1 MARSTKNME
10 LVPQEVLN
18 ELMAL
23 DAQLDKTK
31 SNLLEILKPVVDI
44 NNELQKSA
52 TNYKALTDLINKHNQ
67 VESKAIAELEKH
79 RETIKQMKILQDK
92 LISSQSRQA
101 KEIEMLRSILEE
113 RKKYNDEIQKSVTAK
128 QKESEES
135 AKSADGI
142 KQEGIAYKEMASAAN
157 KIIGLRSENISSL
170 IKEQAALSS
179 VRSELSK
186 LNKIENEGKELT
198 EEQAARKRELVNSE
212 KEHKQIISG
221 LNQVIQND
229 IKLNQAASGSMNEMA
244 QTLSKARIAYRN
256 LTEEERNSP
265 FGQELLKSI
274 QKTDAKVKEFDASI
288 GNHQRNVGNYA
299 GGFNTLQYSVQQV
312 ARELPS
318 LTISLGQFFLAISNN
333 IPILSDEIIKAK
345 NANAALRA
353 EGKKGIPVWKQL
365 ISSVFSWQ
373 TALVVGITV
382 ITAYGKEITDFFKS
396 LAGAKQTLVDA
407 SDVSRA
413 FGENIAKD
421 TIELDIL
428 IDKLKNTTKG
438 TEDYNNARIKIID
451 KYGDYLKGQKDEI
464 RNLEDLDAAYKMLT
478 QSIIQNSIQKGLQEA
493 NSRMIEEYNKG
504 MEEALD
510 GVLEKF
516 EKKYGK
522 EEGAEKFMTFKIG
535 LTSDDQEL
543 RDAAEKIYK
552 EFETTT
558 VYNTFLGS
566 TQISVLESAYTG
578 LTKINKKLKETQKTI
593 SVMEASYQK
602 AYGADTVKGADSL
615 FTKQQN
621 LRKEAEL
628 LPESTEEEIKL
639 KNRRLK
645 QIDDEIKRL
654 RELGIETDKQA
665 KTREKD
671 EKKINDYVAKLREKE
686 INAYNQMLSL
696 KEKEGS
702 EVNKRI
708 VQDERFSYE
717 ERIDALNKY
726 SEALKASVKT
736 NADAQIE
743 KLIRETTIGLGKDP
757 DNEKDRAEV
766 AQKVSNQVLLIRQKE
781 ALEIEKITEQ
791 SAKTQLQIEED
802 RVKKILKSIQ
812 EEAEARAMDV
822 SGKESREY
830 DYLAKDFKKGL
841 MSEEVYQAKRT
852 DISNKYALIRF
863 DEEQKMLEQQLN
875 TFGLQEE
882 EKKDIQKRLADNRL
896 EYERFVM
903 DQEIAAEEE
912 LAEKKKQ
919 LLQDVFNFG
928 NQLIQ
933 QRFANQ
939 QKALEEEAEV
949 NNEWSEEEKE
959 RIDRLEES
967 GAISKEQADARKE
980 AIDQQAEKRAEII
993 EQKKKDTRKKQAM
1006 YERALALADI
1016 AKELAIAIFKIKA
1029 QIAVLLSNPVTA
1041 AYAAVASAQIP
1052 WVIASGA
1059 AQTAMIMATPI
1070 PEYAEGTPDHPGGL
1084 AIVGDGG
1091 KSEMIISNG
1100 RIFKT
1105 PSSDTLLNLPEHSM
1119 VLPDFN
1125 MAMEEMKI
1133 LKAPR
1138 ENRDSIGIEKL
1149 SEQFKESNKS
1159 LHELVRRSIIESKN
1173 SRYTR
1178 ELNNV
1183 HSIKRR

>member
-1 MARSTKNME
+1 ME

-23 DAQLDKTK
+23 DVQLDKTK

-52 TNYKALTDLINKHNQ
+52 TNYKTLTDLINKQNQ
-67 VESKAIAELEKH
+67 VEAKAIAELEKH
-79 RETIKQMKILQDK
+79 RDTIKQIKILQDK
-92 LISSQSRQA
+92 LSSYQSQQT
-101 KEIEMLRSILEE
+101 KDIEMLRSAIEE
-113 RKKYNDEIQKSVTAK
+113 RKKYNDEIQKSVIAK
-128 QKESEES
+128 QKEFEES
-135 AKSADGI
+135 TKSADGI

-157 KIIGLRSENISSL
+157 KIIGLRSQNISSL

-179 VRSELSK
+179 VKAELSK
-186 LNKIENEGKELT
+186 LNRIEKEGKELT
-198 EEQAARKRELVNSE
+198 EEQVARKRELINSE

-244 QTLSKARIAYRN
+244 QSLSKARIAYRN

-274 QKTDAKVKEFDASI
+274 QKTDSKIKEFDASI

-318 LTISLGQFFLAISNN
+318 LTMSLSQFFLAISNN

-353 EGKKGIPVWKQL
+353 EGKKGVPVWKQL

-382 ITAYGKEITDFFKS
+382 ITAYGKEISNFFKS
-396 LAGAKQTLVDA
+396 LFGAKQALIE
-407 SDVSRA
+407 VSEVQRI

-421 TIELDIL
+421 TIELDIM

-438 TEDYNNARIKIID
+438 TEDYNKARMKIID

-464 RNLEDLDAAYKMLT
+464 RNLEDLDAAYKILT

-493 NSRMIEEYNKG
+493 NSKMIEEYNKG
-504 MEEALD
+504 MESALD
-510 GVLEKF
+510 GVLEEF
-516 EKKYGK
+516 ENKYGK
-522 EEGAEKFMTFKIG
+522 EKGAEKFMTFKIG
-535 LTSDDQEL
+535 ITSDDKEL
-543 RDAAEKIYK
+543 REAAEEIYR
-552 EFETTT
+552 EFNERTIGART
-558 VYNTFLGS
+558 NELS
-566 TQISVLESAYTG
+566 KAWLNISKTNE
-578 LTKINKKLKETQKTI
+578 KLKETQKTI
-593 SVMEASYQK
+593 SIMEDSYRK
-602 AYGADTVKGADSL
+602 VFGTDTVKKSDSL
-615 FTKQQN
+615 LGKQQA

-628 LPESTEEEIKL
+628 LPESTEEELKL

-654 RELGIETDKQA
+654 KELGIETDKQA
-665 KTREKD
+665 KS
-671 EKKINDYVAKLREKE
+671 REKE
-686 INAYNQMLSL
+686 ERKIHDYIIKLQERERNAYNQMLSL

-702 EVNKRI
+702 EANKRI

-717 ERIDALNKY
+717 ERIEALNKY

-736 NADAQIE
+736 NAYAQIE

-802 RVKKILKSIQ
+802 RVKKMLKSVQ
-812 EEAEARAMDV
+812 EEADARSRAI
-822 SGKESREY
+822 SGKESAEY
-830 DYLAKDFKKGL
+830 DYLAKDYKKGL
-841 MSEEVYQAKRT
+841 MSEEVYQSKKKA
-852 DISNKYALIRF
+852 ISDKYALIRF

-875 TFGLQEE
+875 TFGLKEE
-882 EKKDIQKRLADNRL
+882 EKNDIERRLADNRL
-896 EYERFVM
+896 EYEKWVNE
-903 DQEIAAEEE
+903 QEIAAAEA
-912 LAEKKKQ
+912 LAEKKKE
-919 LLQDVFNFG
+919 LLKDVFNFG
-928 NQLIQ
+928 QQLIEQRFQNQL
-933 QRFANQ
+933 N
-939 QKALEEEAEV
+939 ALEEESEA
-949 NNEWSEEEKE
+949 NDEWSEREKE
-959 RIDRLEES
+959 RIDRLEEA
-967 GAISKEQADARKE
+967 GAISKEQADARK
-980 AIDQQAEKRAEII
+980 AVVDDQAAAREDQIENKRKEIL
-993 EQKKKDTRKKQAM
+993 RKQAI
-1006 YERALALADI
+1006 YEKAM
-1016 AKELAIAIFKIKA
+1016 AIA
-1029 QIAVLLSNPVTA
+1029 QIAWNTAQAIMAAWTNPFTA
-1041 AYAAVASAQIP
+1041 P
-1052 WVIASGA
+1052 
-1059 AQTAMIMATPI
+1059 AMIPLIIAAGAVQSATVLATPI
-1070 PEYAEGTPDHPGGL
+1070 PEYAQGTEDHPGGL

-1091 KSEMIISNG
+1091 KSEMIIAG
-1100 RIFKT
+1100 GKVFRT
-1105 PSSDTLLNLPEHSM
+1105 PSTDTLVDLPPHSV

-1125 MAMEEMKI
+1125 AEMNT
-1133 LKAPR
+1133 LKAPDIHMSDR
-1138 ENRDSIGIEKL
+1138 AISFEEL
-1149 SEQFKESNKS
+1149 SALLKEGNQKTDT
-1159 LHELVRRSIIESKN
+1159 LLKMFRQNIKNEL
-1173 SRYTR
+1173 YAR
-1178 ELNNV
+1178 ELNKVNR
-1183 HSIKRR
+1183 ITR

>member
-1 MARSTKNME
+1 ME

-52 TNYKALTDLINKHNQ
+52 TNYRTLTDLVNKQNQ
-67 VESKAIAELEKH
+67 VEAKAIAELEKH
-79 RETIKQMKILQDK
+79 RDTIKQIKILQDK
-92 LISSQSRQA
+92 LISSQSQQT
-101 KEIEMLRSILEE
+101 KDIEILRSTIEE
-113 RKKYNDEIQKSVTAK
+113 RKKYNDEIQKSVIAK
-128 QKESEES
+128 QKEFEES
-135 AKSADGI
+135 TKSADGI
-142 KQEGIAYKEMASAAN
+142 KQEGIAYKEMAAAAN
-157 KIIGLRSENISSL
+157 KIIGLRSQNISSL

-179 VRSELSK
+179 VKTELSK
-186 LNKIENEGKELT
+186 LNRIENEGKELT
-198 EEQAARKRELVNSE
+198 EEQVARKRELINSE

-244 QTLSKARIAYRN
+244 QSLSKARIAYRN

-274 QKTDAKVKEFDASI
+274 QKTDSKVKEFDASI

-318 LTISLGQFFLAISNN
+318 LTISLEQFFLAISNN

-382 ITAYGKEITDFFKS
+382 ITAYGKEISNFFKS
-396 LAGAKQTLVDA
+396 LFGAKQTLIEV
-407 SDVSRA
+407 SDVSRL

-421 TIELDIL
+421 TIELDVM

-438 TEDYNNARIKIID
+438 TEDYNKARMKIID

-464 RNLEDLDAAYKMLT
+464 RNLEDLDTAYKILT
-478 QSIIQNSIQKGLQEA
+478 QSIIKNSIQKGLQDA
-493 NSRMIEEYNKG
+493 NSKMIEEYNKG
-504 MEEALD
+504 MESALD

-516 EKKYGK
+516 ESKYGK
-522 EEGAEKFMTFKIG
+522 EEGGEKFMTFKIG
-535 LTSDDQEL
+535 LTSDDKEL
-543 RDAAEKIYK
+543 RDAAEEIYR
-552 EFETTT
+552 EFNERTIGARTNELS
-558 VYNTFLGS
+558 NTWIG
-566 TQISVLESAYTG
+566 IN
-578 LTKINKKLKETQKTI
+578 KINEKLKETQKTI
-593 SVMEASYQK
+593 SIMENSYHK
-602 AYGADTVKGADSL
+602 IYGTDTVKEIDSL
-615 FTKQQN
+615 IKKQQD
-621 LRKEAEL
+621 LKKEAEL

-639 KNRRLK
+639 KNQRLK

-654 RELGIETDKQA
+654 KDLGIETDKQA
-665 KTREKD
+665 KSREKE
-671 EKKINDYVAKLREKE
+671 EKKINDYVIKLQEKE
-686 INAYNQMLSL
+686 RNAYNQMLSL

-822 SGKESREY
+822 SGKELREY

-903 DQEIAAEEE
+903 DQEIAAEEK

-939 QKALEEEAEV
+939 QKALEEEAEA

>member
-23 DAQLDKTK
+23 DVQLDKTK

-52 TNYKALTDLINKHNQ
+52 TNYKTLTDLINKQNQ
-67 VESKAIAELEKH
+67 VEAKAIAELEKH
-79 RETIKQMKILQDK
+79 REIIKQMKILQDK
-92 LISSQSRQA
+92 LISSQSQQA

-113 RKKYNDEIQKSVTAK
+113 RKKYNDEIQKSVIAK
-128 QKESEES
+128 QKEFEES
-135 AKSADGI
+135 TKSADGI

-157 KIIGLRSENISSL
+157 KIIGLRSQNISSL

-179 VRSELSK
+179 VKAELSK
-186 LNKIENEGKELT
+186 LNRIENEGKELT
-198 EEQAARKRELVNSE
+198 EEQVARKRELINSE

-244 QTLSKARIAYRN
+244 QSLSKARIAYRN

-274 QKTDAKVKEFDASI
+274 QKTDSKIKEFDASI

-318 LTISLGQFFLAISNN
+318 LTMSLSQFFLAISNN

-382 ITAYGKEITDFFKS
+382 ITAYGKEISNFFKS
-396 LAGAKQTLVDA
+396 LFGAKQALIE
-407 SDVSRA
+407 VSEVQRI

-421 TIELDIL
+421 TIELDVM

-438 TEDYNNARIKIID
+438 TEDYNKARMKIID

-464 RNLEDLDAAYKMLT
+464 RNLEDLDAAYKILT

-493 NSRMIEEYNKG
+493 NSKMIEEYNKG
-504 MEEALD
+504 MESALD
-510 GVLEKF
+510 GVLEEF
-516 EKKYGK
+516 ENKYGK
-522 EEGAEKFMTFKIG
+522 GKGAEKFMTFKIG
-535 LTSDDQEL
+535 ITSDDKEL
-543 RDAAEKIYK
+543 REAAEEIYR
-552 EFETTT
+552 EFNERTIGART
-558 VYNTFLGS
+558 NELS
-566 TQISVLESAYTG
+566 KAWLNISKTNE
-578 LTKINKKLKETQKTI
+578 KLKETQKTI
-593 SVMEASYQK
+593 SIMENSYRK
-602 AYGADTVKGADSL
+602 VFGTDTVKKSDSL
-615 FTKQQN
+615 LGKQQA

-628 LPESTEEEIKL
+628 LPESTEEELKL
-639 KNRRLK
+639 KNKRLK

-654 RELGIETDKQA
+654 KELGIETDKQA
-665 KTREKD
+665 KS
-671 EKKINDYVAKLREKE
+671 REKE
-686 INAYNQMLSL
+686 ERKIHDYIIKLQERERNAYNQMLSL

-702 EVNKRI
+702 EANKRI

-717 ERIDALNKY
+717 ERIEALNKY

-736 NADAQIE
+736 NAYAQIE

-802 RVKKILKSIQ
+802 RVKKMLKSIQ
-812 EEAEARAMDV
+812 EEADARSRAI
-822 SGKESREY
+822 SGKESTEY
-830 DYLAKDFKKGL
+830 DYLAKDYKKGL
-841 MSEEVYQAKRT
+841 MSEEVYQSKKKA
-852 DISNKYALIRF
+852 ISDKYALIRF

-875 TFGLQEE
+875 TFGLKEE
-882 EKKDIQKRLADNRL
+882 EKNDIERRLADNRL
-896 EYERFVM
+896 EYEKWVNE
-903 DQEIAAEEE
+903 QEIAAAEA
-912 LAEKKKQ
+912 LAEKKKE

-928 NQLIQ
+928 QQLIEQRFQNQL
-933 QRFANQ
+933 N
-939 QKALEEEAEV
+939 ALEEESEA
-949 NNEWSEEEKE
+949 NDEWSEREKE
-959 RIDRLEES
+959 RIDRLEEA
-967 GAISKEQADARKE
+967 GAISKEQADARK
-980 AIDQQAEKRAEII
+980 AVVDDQAAARENELENKRAEI
-993 EQKKKDTRKKQAM
+993 RKKQAVF
-1006 YERALALADI
+1006 EKAIAVADI
-1016 AKELAIAIFKIKA
+1016 MRELASAIFKIQA
-1029 QIAVLLSNPVTA
+1029 EAAAAAAIPFVGAALAAAALS
-1041 AYAAVASAQIP
+1041 QIP
-1052 WVIASGA
+1052 WI
-1059 AQTAMIMATPI
+1059 TAMAGVQAATVLATPI
-1070 PEYAEGTPDHPGGL
+1070 PEYAQGTEDHPGGL

-1091 KSEMIISNG
+1091 KSEMIIAG
-1100 RIFKT
+1100 GKVFRT
-1105 PSSDTLLNLPEHSM
+1105 PSTDTLVDLPPHSV

-1125 MAMEEMKI
+1125 AGMNT
-1133 LKAPR
+1133 LKAPDIHMSDR
-1138 ENRDSIGIEKL
+1138 AISFEEL
-1149 SEQFKESNKS
+1149 SALLKEGNQKTDT
-1159 LHELVRRSIIESKN
+1159 LLKMFRQNIKNEL
-1173 SRYTR
+1173 YAR
-1178 ELNNV
+1178 ELNKVNR
-1183 HSIKRR
+1183 ITR

>member
-23 DAQLDKTK
+23 DVQLDKTK

-52 TNYKALTDLINKHNQ
+52 TNYKTLTDLINKQNQ
-67 VESKAIAELEKH
+67 VEAKAIAELEKH
-79 RETIKQMKILQDK
+79 REIIKQMKILQDK
-92 LISSQSRQA
+92 LISSQSQQA

-113 RKKYNDEIQKSVTAK
+113 RKKYNDEIQKSVIAK
-128 QKESEES
+128 QKEFEES
-135 AKSADGI
+135 TKSADGI

-157 KIIGLRSENISSL
+157 KIIGLRSQNISSL

-179 VRSELSK
+179 VKAELSK
-186 LNKIENEGKELT
+186 LNRIENEGKELT
-198 EEQAARKRELVNSE
+198 EEQVARKRELINSE

-244 QTLSKARIAYRN
+244 QSLSKARIAYRN

-274 QKTDAKVKEFDASI
+274 QKTDSKIKEFDASI

-318 LTISLGQFFLAISNN
+318 LTMSLSQFFLAISNN

-382 ITAYGKEITDFFKS
+382 ITAYGKEISNFFKS
-396 LAGAKQTLVDA
+396 LFGAKQALIE
-407 SDVSRA
+407 VSEVQRI

-421 TIELDIL
+421 TIELDVM

-438 TEDYNNARIKIID
+438 TEDYNKARMKIID

-464 RNLEDLDAAYKMLT
+464 RNLEDLDAAYKILT

-493 NSRMIEEYNKG
+493 NSKMIEEYNKG
-504 MEEALD
+504 MESALD

-516 EKKYGK
+516 ENKYGK
-522 EEGAEKFMTFKIG
+522 GKGAEKFMTFKIG
-535 LTSDDQEL
+535 ITSDDKEL
-543 RDAAEKIYK
+543 REAAEEIYR
-552 EFETTT
+552 EFNERTIGART
-558 VYNTFLGS
+558 NELS
-566 TQISVLESAYTG
+566 KAWLNISKTNE
-578 LTKINKKLKETQKTI
+578 KLKETQKTI
-593 SVMEASYQK
+593 SIMENSYRK
-602 AYGADTVKGADSL
+602 VFGTDTVKKSDSL
-615 FTKQQN
+615 LGKQQD

-628 LPESTEEEIKL
+628 LPESTEEELKL
-639 KNRRLK
+639 KNKRLK

-654 RELGIETDKQA
+654 KELGIETDKQA
-665 KTREKD
+665 KS
-671 EKKINDYVAKLREKE
+671 REKE
-686 INAYNQMLSL
+686 ERKIHDYIIKLQERERNAYNQMLSL

-702 EVNKRI
+702 EANKRI

-717 ERIDALNKY
+717 ERIEALNKY

-736 NADAQIE
+736 NAYAQIE

-757 DNEKDRAEV
+757 DNEKDRSEV

-802 RVKKILKSIQ
+802 RVKKMLKSVQ
-812 EEAEARAMDV
+812 EEADARSRAI
-822 SGKESREY
+822 SGKESTEY
-830 DYLAKDFKKGL
+830 DYLAKDYKKGL
-841 MSEEVYQAKRT
+841 MSEEVYQSKKKA
-852 DISNKYALIRF
+852 ISDKYALIRF

-875 TFGLQEE
+875 TFGLKEE
-882 EKKDIQKRLADNRL
+882 EKNDIERRLADNRL
-896 EYERFVM
+896 EYEKWVNE
-903 DQEIAAEEE
+903 QEIAAAEA
-912 LAEKKKQ
+912 LAEKKKE
-919 LLQDVFNFG
+919 LLKDVFNFG
-928 NQLIQ
+928 QQLIEQRFQNQL
-933 QRFANQ
+933 N
-939 QKALEEEAEV
+939 ALEEESEA
-949 NNEWSEEEKE
+949 NDEWSEREKE
-959 RIDRLEES
+959 RIDRLEEA
-967 GAISKEQADARKE
+967 GAISKEQADARK
-980 AIDQQAEKRAEII
+980 AVVDDQAAARENELENKRAEI
-993 EQKKKDTRKKQAM
+993 RKKQAVF
-1006 YERALALADI
+1006 EKAIAVADI
-1016 AKELAIAIFKIKA
+1016 MRELASAIFKIQA
-1029 QIAVLLSNPVTA
+1029 EAAAAAAIPFVGAALAAAALS
-1041 AYAAVASAQIP
+1041 QIP
-1052 WVIASGA
+1052 WI
-1059 AQTAMIMATPI
+1059 TAMAGVQAATVLATPI
-1070 PEYAEGTPDHPGGL
+1070 PEYAQGTEDHPGGL

-1091 KSEMIISNG
+1091 KSEMIIAG
-1100 RIFKT
+1100 GKVFRT
-1105 PSSDTLLNLPEHSM
+1105 PSTDTLVDLPPHSV

-1125 MAMEEMKI
+1125 AGMNT
-1133 LKAPR
+1133 LKAPDIHMSDR
-1138 ENRDSIGIEKL
+1138 AISFEEL
-1149 SEQFKESNKS
+1149 SALLKEGNQKTDT
-1159 LHELVRRSIIESKN
+1159 LLKMFRQNIKNEL
-1173 SRYTR
+1173 YAR
-1178 ELNNV
+1178 ELNKVNR
-1183 HSIKRR
+1183 ITR

>member
-1 MARSTKNME
+1 ME

-23 DAQLDKTK
+23 DVQLDKTK

-52 TNYKALTDLINKHNQ
+52 TNYKTLTDLINKQNQ
-67 VESKAIAELEKH
+67 VEAKAIAELEKH
-79 RETIKQMKILQDK
+79 RDTIKQIKILQDK
-92 LISSQSRQA
+92 LSSYQSQQT
-101 KEIEMLRSILEE
+101 KDIEMLRSAIEE
-113 RKKYNDEIQKSVTAK
+113 RKKYNDEIQKSVIAK
-128 QKESEES
+128 QKEFEES
-135 AKSADGI
+135 TKSADGI

-157 KIIGLRSENISSL
+157 KIIGLRSQNISSL

-179 VRSELSK
+179 VKAELSK
-186 LNKIENEGKELT
+186 LNRIEKEGKELT
-198 EEQAARKRELVNSE
+198 EEQVARKRELINSE

-244 QTLSKARIAYRN
+244 QSLSKARIAYRN

-274 QKTDAKVKEFDASI
+274 QKTDSKIKEFDASI

-318 LTISLGQFFLAISNN
+318 LTMSLSQFFLAISNN

-353 EGKKGIPVWKQL
+353 EGKKGVPVWEQL

-382 ITAYGKEITDFFKS
+382 ITAYGKEITNFFKS
-396 LAGAKQTLVDA
+396 LFGAKQALIE
-407 SDVSRA
+407 VSEVQRI

-421 TIELDIL
+421 TIELDIM

-438 TEDYNNARIKIID
+438 TEDYNKARMKIID

-464 RNLEDLDAAYKMLT
+464 RNLEDLDAAYKILT

-493 NSRMIEEYNKG
+493 NSKMIEEYNKG
-504 MEEALD
+504 MESALD
-510 GVLEKF
+510 GVLEEF
-516 EKKYGK
+516 ENKYGK
-522 EEGAEKFMTFKIG
+522 EKGAEKFMTFKIG
-535 LTSDDQEL
+535 ITSDDKEL
-543 RDAAEKIYK
+543 REAAEEIYR
-552 EFETTT
+552 EFNERTIGART
-558 VYNTFLGS
+558 NELS
-566 TQISVLESAYTG
+566 KAWLNISKTNE
-578 LTKINKKLKETQKTI
+578 KLKETQKTI
-593 SVMEASYQK
+593 SIMEDSYRK
-602 AYGADTVKGADSL
+602 VFGTDTVKKSDSL
-615 FTKQQN
+615 LGKQQA

-628 LPESTEEEIKL
+628 LPESTEEELKL

-654 RELGIETDKQA
+654 KELGIETDKQA
-665 KTREKD
+665 KS
-671 EKKINDYVAKLREKE
+671 REKE
-686 INAYNQMLSL
+686 ERKIHDYIIKLQERERNAYNQMLSL

-702 EVNKRI
+702 EANKRI

-717 ERIDALNKY
+717 ERIEALNKY

-736 NADAQIE
+736 NAYAQIE

-802 RVKKILKSIQ
+802 RVKKMLKSVQ
-812 EEAEARAMDV
+812 EEADARSRAI
-822 SGKESREY
+822 SGKESTEY
-830 DYLAKDFKKGL
+830 DYLAKDYKKGL
-841 MSEEVYQAKRT
+841 MSEELYQSKKKA
-852 DISNKYALIRF
+852 ISDKYALIRF

-875 TFGLQEE
+875 TFGLKEE
-882 EKKDIQKRLADNRL
+882 EKNDIERRLADNRL
-896 EYERFVM
+896 EYEKWVNE
-903 DQEIAAEEE
+903 QEIAAAEA
-912 LAEKKKQ
+912 LAEKKKE
-919 LLQDVFNFG
+919 LLKDVFNFG
-928 NQLIQ
+928 QQLIEQRFQNQL
-933 QRFANQ
+933 N
-939 QKALEEEAEV
+939 ALEEESEA
-949 NNEWSEEEKE
+949 NDEWSEREKE
-959 RIDRLEES
+959 RIDRLEEA
-967 GAISKEQADARKE
+967 GAISKEQADARK
-980 AIDQQAEKRAEII
+980 AVVDDQAAAREDQIENKRKEIL
-993 EQKKKDTRKKQAM
+993 RKQAI
-1006 YERALALADI
+1006 YEKAM
-1016 AKELAIAIFKIKA
+1016 AIA
-1029 QIAVLLSNPVTA
+1029 QIAWNTAQAIMAAWTNPFTAPGMIPLIIAAGAVQSATVL
-1041 AYAAVASAQIP
+1041 
-1052 WVIASGA
+1052 
-1059 AQTAMIMATPI
+1059 ATPI
-1070 PEYAEGTPDHPGGL
+1070 PEYAQGTEDHPGGL

-1091 KSEMIISNG
+1091 KSEMIIAG
-1100 RIFKT
+1100 GKVFRT
-1105 PSSDTLLNLPEHSM
+1105 PSTDTLVDLPPHSV

-1125 MAMEEMKI
+1125 AGMNT
-1133 LKAPR
+1133 LKAPDIHMSDR
-1138 ENRDSIGIEKL
+1138 AISFEEL
-1149 SEQFKESNKS
+1149 SALLKEGNQKTDT
-1159 LHELVRRSIIESKN
+1159 LLKMFRQNIKNEL
-1173 SRYTR
+1173 YAR
-1178 ELNNV
+1178 ELNKVNR
-1183 HSIKRR
+1183 ITR

>member
-1 MARSTKNME
+1 ME

-23 DAQLDKTK
+23 DVQLDKTK

-52 TNYKALTDLINKHNQ
+52 TNYKTLTDLINKQNQ
-67 VESKAIAELEKH
+67 VEAKAIAELEKH
-79 RETIKQMKILQDK
+79 REIIKQMKILQDK
-92 LISSQSRQA
+92 LISSQSQQA

-113 RKKYNDEIQKSVTAK
+113 RKKYNDEIQKSVIAK
-128 QKESEES
+128 QKEFEES
-135 AKSADGI
+135 TKSADGI

-157 KIIGLRSENISSL
+157 KIIGLRSQNISSL

-179 VRSELSK
+179 VKAELSK
-186 LNKIENEGKELT
+186 LNRIENEGKELT
-198 EEQAARKRELVNSE
+198 EEQVARKRELINSE

-244 QTLSKARIAYRN
+244 QSLSKARIAYRN

-274 QKTDAKVKEFDASI
+274 QKTDSKIKEFDASI

-318 LTISLGQFFLAISNN
+318 LTMSLSQFFLAISNN

-382 ITAYGKEITDFFKS
+382 ITAYGKEISNFFKS
-396 LAGAKQTLVDA
+396 LFGAKQALIE
-407 SDVSRA
+407 VSEVQRI

-421 TIELDIL
+421 TIELDVM

-438 TEDYNNARIKIID
+438 TEDYNKARMKIID

-464 RNLEDLDAAYKMLT
+464 RNLEDLDAAYKILT

-493 NSRMIEEYNKG
+493 NSKMIEEYNKG
-504 MEEALD
+504 MESALD
-510 GVLEKF
+510 GVLEEF
-516 EKKYGK
+516 ENKYGK
-522 EEGAEKFMTFKIG
+522 GKGAEKFMTFKIG
-535 LTSDDQEL
+535 ITSDDKEL
-543 RDAAEKIYK
+543 REAAEEIYR
-552 EFETTT
+552 EFNERTIGART
-558 VYNTFLGS
+558 NELS
-566 TQISVLESAYTG
+566 KAWLNISKTNE
-578 LTKINKKLKETQKTI
+578 KLKETQKTI
-593 SVMEASYQK
+593 SIMENSYRK
-602 AYGADTVKGADSL
+602 VFGTDTVKKSDSL
-615 FTKQQN
+615 LGKQQA

-628 LPESTEEEIKL
+628 LPESTEEELKL
-639 KNRRLK
+639 KNKRLK

-654 RELGIETDKQA
+654 KELGIETDKQA
-665 KTREKD
+665 KS
-671 EKKINDYVAKLREKE
+671 REKE
-686 INAYNQMLSL
+686 ERKIHDYIIKLQERERNAYNQMLSL

-702 EVNKRI
+702 EANKRI

-717 ERIDALNKY
+717 ERIEALNKY

-736 NADAQIE
+736 NAYAQIE

-802 RVKKILKSIQ
+802 RVKKMLKSVQ
-812 EEAEARAMDV
+812 EEADARSRAI
-822 SGKESREY
+822 SGKESTEY
-830 DYLAKDFKKGL
+830 DYLAKDYKKGL
-841 MSEEVYQAKRT
+841 MSEELYQSKKKA
-852 DISNKYALIRF
+852 ISDKYALIRF

-875 TFGLQEE
+875 TFGLKEE
-882 EKKDIQKRLADNRL
+882 EKNDIERRLADNRL
-896 EYERFVM
+896 EYEKWVNE
-903 DQEIAAEEE
+903 QEIAAAEA
-912 LAEKKKQ
+912 LAEKKKE
-919 LLQDVFNFG
+919 LLKDVFNFG
-928 NQLIQ
+928 QQLIEQRFQNQL
-933 QRFANQ
+933 N
-939 QKALEEEAEV
+939 ALEEESEA
-949 NNEWSEEEKE
+949 NDEWSEREKE
-959 RIDRLEES
+959 RIDRLEEA
-967 GAISKEQADARKE
+967 GAISKEQADARK
-980 AIDQQAEKRAEII
+980 AVVDDQAAAREDQIENKRKEIL
-993 EQKKKDTRKKQAM
+993 RKQAI
-1006 YERALALADI
+1006 YEKAM
-1016 AKELAIAIFKIKA
+1016 AIA
-1029 QIAVLLSNPVTA
+1029 QIAWNTAQAIMAAWTNPFTAPGMIPLIIAAGAVQSATVL
-1041 AYAAVASAQIP
+1041 
-1052 WVIASGA
+1052 
-1059 AQTAMIMATPI
+1059 ATPI
-1070 PEYAEGTPDHPGGL
+1070 PEYAQGTEDHPGGL

-1091 KSEMIISNG
+1091 KSEMIIAG
-1100 RIFKT
+1100 GKVFRT
-1105 PSSDTLLNLPEHSM
+1105 PSTDTLVDLPPHSV

-1125 MAMEEMKI
+1125 AGMNT
-1133 LKAPR
+1133 LKAPDIHMSDR
-1138 ENRDSIGIEKL
+1138 AISFEEL
-1149 SEQFKESNKS
+1149 SALLKEGNQKTDT
-1159 LHELVRRSIIESKN
+1159 LLKMFRQNIKNEL
-1173 SRYTR
+1173 YAR
-1178 ELNNV
+1178 ELNKVNR
-1183 HSIKRR
+1183 ITR

>member
-1 MARSTKNME
+1 ME

-23 DAQLDKTK
+23 DVQLDKTK

-52 TNYKALTDLINKHNQ
+52 TNYKTLTDLINKQNQ
-67 VESKAIAELEKH
+67 VEAKAIAELEKH
-79 RETIKQMKILQDK
+79 REIIKQMKILQDK
-92 LISSQSRQA
+92 LISSQSQQA

-113 RKKYNDEIQKSVTAK
+113 RKKYNDEIQKSVIAK
-128 QKESEES
+128 QKEFEES
-135 AKSADGI
+135 TKSADGI

-157 KIIGLRSENISSL
+157 KIIGLRSQNISSL

-179 VRSELSK
+179 VKAELSK
-186 LNKIENEGKELT
+186 LNRIENEGKELT
-198 EEQAARKRELVNSE
+198 EEQVARKRELINSE

-244 QTLSKARIAYRN
+244 QSLSKARIAYRN

-274 QKTDAKVKEFDASI
+274 QKTDSKIKEFDASI

-318 LTISLGQFFLAISNN
+318 LTMSLSQFFLAISNN

-382 ITAYGKEITDFFKS
+382 ITAYGKEISNFFKS
-396 LAGAKQTLVDA
+396 LFGAKQALIE
-407 SDVSRA
+407 VSEVQRI

-421 TIELDIL
+421 TIELDVM

-438 TEDYNNARIKIID
+438 TEDYNKARMKIID

-464 RNLEDLDAAYKMLT
+464 RNLEDLDAAYKILT
-478 QSIIQNSIQKGLQEA
+478 QSIIQNSIQKGLQEV
-493 NSRMIEEYNKG
+493 NSKMIEEYNKG
-504 MEEALD
+504 MESALD
-510 GVLEKF
+510 GVLEEF
-516 EKKYGK
+516 ENKYGK
-522 EEGAEKFMTFKIG
+522 GKGAEKFMTFKIG
-535 LTSDDQEL
+535 ITSDDKEL
-543 RDAAEKIYK
+543 REAAEEIYR
-552 EFETTT
+552 EFNERTIGART
-558 VYNTFLGS
+558 NELS
-566 TQISVLESAYTG
+566 KAWLNISKTNE
-578 LTKINKKLKETQKTI
+578 KLKETQKTI
-593 SVMEASYQK
+593 SIMENSYRK
-602 AYGADTVKGADSL
+602 VFGTDTVKKSDSL
-615 FTKQQN
+615 LGKQQA

-628 LPESTEEEIKL
+628 LPESTEEELKL
-639 KNRRLK
+639 KNKRLK

-654 RELGIETDKQA
+654 KELGIETDKQA
-665 KTREKD
+665 KS
-671 EKKINDYVAKLREKE
+671 REKE
-686 INAYNQMLSL
+686 ERKIHDYIIKLQERERNAYNQMLSL

-702 EVNKRI
+702 EANKRI
-708 VQDERFSYE
+708 VQDERFSYK
-717 ERIDALNKY
+717 ERIEALNKY

-736 NADAQIE
+736 NAYAQIE

-802 RVKKILKSIQ
+802 RVKKMLKSIQ
-812 EEAEARAMDV
+812 EEADARSRAI
-822 SGKESREY
+822 SGKESTEY
-830 DYLAKDFKKGL
+830 DYLAKDYKKGL
-841 MSEEVYQAKRT
+841 MSEEVYQSKKKA
-852 DISNKYALIRF
+852 ISDKCALIRF

-875 TFGLQEE
+875 TFGLKEE
-882 EKKDIQKRLADNRL
+882 EKNDIERRLADNRL
-896 EYERFVM
+896 EYEKWVNE
-903 DQEIAAEEE
+903 QEIAAAEA
-912 LAEKKKQ
+912 LAEKKKE

-928 NQLIQ
+928 QQLIEQRFQNQL
-933 QRFANQ
+933 N
-939 QKALEEEAEV
+939 ALEEESEA
-949 NNEWSEEEKE
+949 NDEWSEREKE
-959 RIDRLEES
+959 RIDRLEEA
-967 GAISKEQADARKE
+967 GAISKEQADARK
-980 AIDQQAEKRAEII
+980 AIVDEQAAARENELENKRAEI
-993 EQKKKDTRKKQAM
+993 RKKQAVF
-1006 YERALALADI
+1006 EKAIAVADI
-1016 AKELAIAIFKIKA
+1016 MRELASAIFKIQA
-1029 QIAVLLSNPVTA
+1029 EAAAAAAIPYVGAALAAAALS
-1041 AYAAVASAQIP
+1041 QIP
-1052 WVIASGA
+1052 WITAMAGV
-1059 AQTAMIMATPI
+1059 QTATVLATPI
-1070 PEYAEGTPDHPGGL
+1070 PEYAQGTEDHPGGL

-1091 KSEMIISNG
+1091 KSEMIIAG
-1100 RIFKT
+1100 GKVFRT
-1105 PSSDTLLNLPEHSM
+1105 PSTDTLVDLPPHSV

-1125 MAMEEMKI
+1125 AGMNT
-1133 LKAPR
+1133 LKAPDIHMSDR
-1138 ENRDSIGIEKL
+1138 AISFEEL
-1149 SEQFKESNKS
+1149 SALLKEGNQKTDT
-1159 LHELVRRSIIESKN
+1159 LLKMFRQNIKNEL
-1173 SRYTR
+1173 YAR
-1178 ELNNV
+1178 ELNKVNR
-1183 HSIKRR
+1183 ITR

>member
-1 MARSTKNME
+1 ME

-23 DAQLDKTK
+23 DVQLDKTK

-52 TNYKALTDLINKHNQ
+52 TNYKTLTDLINKQNQ
-67 VESKAIAELEKH
+67 VEAKAIAELEKH
-79 RETIKQMKILQDK
+79 REIIKQMKILQDK
-92 LISSQSRQA
+92 LISSQSQQA

-113 RKKYNDEIQKSVTAK
+113 RKKYNDEIQKSVIAK
-128 QKESEES
+128 QKEFEES
-135 AKSADGI
+135 TKSADGI

-157 KIIGLRSENISSL
+157 KIIGLRSQNISSL

-179 VRSELSK
+179 VKAELSK
-186 LNKIENEGKELT
+186 LNRIENEGKELT
-198 EEQAARKRELVNSE
+198 EEQVARKRELINSE

-244 QTLSKARIAYRN
+244 QSLSKARIAYRN

-274 QKTDAKVKEFDASI
+274 QKTDSKIKELDASI

-318 LTISLGQFFLAISNN
+318 LTMSLSQFFLAISNN

-382 ITAYGKEITDFFKS
+382 ITAYGKEISNFFKS
-396 LAGAKQTLVDA
+396 LFGAKQALIE
-407 SDVSRA
+407 VSEVQRI

-421 TIELDIL
+421 TIELDVM

-438 TEDYNNARIKIID
+438 TEDYNKARMKIID

-464 RNLEDLDAAYKMLT
+464 RNLEDLDAAYKILT

-493 NSRMIEEYNKG
+493 NSKMIEEYNKG
-504 MEEALD
+504 MESALD
-510 GVLEKF
+510 GVLEEF
-516 EKKYGK
+516 ENKYGK
-522 EEGAEKFMTFKIG
+522 GKGAEKFMTFKIG
-535 LTSDDQEL
+535 ITSDDKEL
-543 RDAAEKIYK
+543 REAAEEIYR
-552 EFETTT
+552 EFNERTIGART
-558 VYNTFLGS
+558 NELS
-566 TQISVLESAYTG
+566 KAWLNISKTNE
-578 LTKINKKLKETQKTI
+578 KLKETQKTI
-593 SVMEASYQK
+593 SIMENSYRK
-602 AYGADTVKGADSL
+602 VFGTDTVKKSDSL
-615 FTKQQN
+615 LGKQQA

-628 LPESTEEEIKL
+628 LPESTEEELKL
-639 KNRRLK
+639 KNKRLK

-654 RELGIETDKQA
+654 KELGIETDKQA
-665 KTREKD
+665 KS
-671 EKKINDYVAKLREKE
+671 REKE
-686 INAYNQMLSL
+686 ERKIHDYIIKLQERERNAYNQMLSL

-702 EVNKRI
+702 EANKRI

-717 ERIDALNKY
+717 ERIEALNKY

-736 NADAQIE
+736 NAYAQIE

-802 RVKKILKSIQ
+802 RVKKMLKSVQ
-812 EEAEARAMDV
+812 EEADARSRAI
-822 SGKESREY
+822 SGKESTEY
-830 DYLAKDFKKGL
+830 DYLAKDYKKGL
-841 MSEEVYQAKRT
+841 MSEELYQSKKKA
-852 DISNKYALIRF
+852 ISDKYALIRF

-875 TFGLQEE
+875 TFGLKEE
-882 EKKDIQKRLADNRL
+882 EKNDIERRLADNRL
-896 EYERFVM
+896 EYEKWVNE
-903 DQEIAAEEE
+903 QEIAAAEA
-912 LAEKKKQ
+912 LAEKKKE

-928 NQLIQ
+928 QQLIEQRFQNQL
-933 QRFANQ
+933 N
-939 QKALEEEAEV
+939 ALEEESEA
-949 NNEWSEEEKE
+949 NDEWSEREKE
-959 RIDRLEES
+959 RIDRLEEA
-967 GAISKEQADARKE
+967 GAISKEQADARK
-980 AIDQQAEKRAEII
+980 AVVDDQAAARENELENKRAEI
-993 EQKKKDTRKKQAM
+993 RKKQAVF
-1006 YERALALADI
+1006 EKAIAVADI
-1016 AKELAIAIFKIKA
+1016 MRELASAIFKIQA
-1029 QIAVLLSNPVTA
+1029 EAAAAAAIPFVGAALAAAALS
-1041 AYAAVASAQIP
+1041 QIP
-1052 WVIASGA
+1052 WI
-1059 AQTAMIMATPI
+1059 TAMAGVQAATVLATPI
-1070 PEYAEGTPDHPGGL
+1070 PEYAQGTEDHPGGL

-1091 KSEMIISNG
+1091 KSEMIIAG
-1100 RIFKT
+1100 GKVFRT
-1105 PSSDTLLNLPEHSM
+1105 PSTDTLVDLPPHSV

-1125 MAMEEMKI
+1125 AGMNT
-1133 LKAPR
+1133 LKAPDIHMSDR
-1138 ENRDSIGIEKL
+1138 AISFEEL
-1149 SEQFKESNKS
+1149 SALLKEGNQKTDT
-1159 LHELVRRSIIESKN
+1159 LLKMFRQNIKNEL
-1173 SRYTR
+1173 YAR
-1178 ELNNV
+1178 ELNKVNR
-1183 HSIKRR
+1183 ITR

>member
-1 MARSTKNME
+1 ME

-23 DAQLDKTK
+23 DVQLDKTK

-52 TNYKALTDLINKHNQ
+52 TNYKTLTDLINKQNQ
-67 VESKAIAELEKH
+67 VEAKAIAELEKH
-79 RETIKQMKILQDK
+79 REIIKQMKILQDK
-92 LISSQSRQA
+92 LISSQSQQA

-113 RKKYNDEIQKSVTAK
+113 RKKYNDEIQKSVIAK
-128 QKESEES
+128 QKEFEES
-135 AKSADGI
+135 TKSADGI

-157 KIIGLRSENISSL
+157 KIIGLRSQNISSL

-179 VRSELSK
+179 VKAELSK
-186 LNKIENEGKELT
+186 LNRIENEGKELT
-198 EEQAARKRELVNSE
+198 EEQVARKRELINSE

-244 QTLSKARIAYRN
+244 QSLSKARIAYRN

-274 QKTDAKVKEFDASI
+274 QKTDSKIKEFDASI

-318 LTISLGQFFLAISNN
+318 LTMSLSQFFLAISNN

-382 ITAYGKEITDFFKS
+382 ITAYGKEISNFFKS
-396 LAGAKQTLVDA
+396 LFGAKQALIE
-407 SDVSRA
+407 VSEVQRI

-421 TIELDIL
+421 TIELDVM

-438 TEDYNNARIKIID
+438 TEDYNKARMKIID

-464 RNLEDLDAAYKMLT
+464 RNLEDLDAAYKILT

-493 NSRMIEEYNKG
+493 NSKMIEEYNKG
-504 MEEALD
+504 MESALD
-510 GVLEKF
+510 GVLEEF
-516 EKKYGK
+516 ENKYGK
-522 EEGAEKFMTFKIG
+522 GKGAEKFMTFKIG
-535 LTSDDQEL
+535 ITSDDKEL
-543 RDAAEKIYK
+543 REAAEEIYR
-552 EFETTT
+552 EFNERTIGART
-558 VYNTFLGS
+558 NELS
-566 TQISVLESAYTG
+566 KAWLNISKTNE
-578 LTKINKKLKETQKTI
+578 KLKETQKTI
-593 SVMEASYQK
+593 SIMENSYRK
-602 AYGADTVKGADSL
+602 VFGTDTVKKSDSL
-615 FTKQQN
+615 LGKQQA

-628 LPESTEEEIKL
+628 LPESTEEELKL
-639 KNRRLK
+639 KNKRLK

-654 RELGIETDKQA
+654 KELGIETDKQA
-665 KTREKD
+665 KS
-671 EKKINDYVAKLREKE
+671 REKE
-686 INAYNQMLSL
+686 ERKIHDYIIKLQERERNAYNQMLSL

-702 EVNKRI
+702 EANKRI

-717 ERIDALNKY
+717 ERIEALNKY

-736 NADAQIE
+736 NAYAQIE

-802 RVKKILKSIQ
+802 RVKKMLKSIQ
-812 EEAEARAMDV
+812 EEADARSRAI
-822 SGKESREY
+822 SGKESTEY
-830 DYLAKDFKKGL
+830 DYLAKDYKKGL
-841 MSEEVYQAKRT
+841 MSEEVYQSKKKA
-852 DISNKYALIRF
+852 ISDKYALIRF

-875 TFGLQEE
+875 TFGLKEE
-882 EKKDIQKRLADNRL
+882 EKNDIERRLADNRL
-896 EYERFVM
+896 EYEKWVNE
-903 DQEIAAEEE
+903 QEIAAAEA
-912 LAEKKKQ
+912 LAEKKKE

-928 NQLIQ
+928 QQLIEQRFQNQL
-933 QRFANQ
+933 N
-939 QKALEEEAEV
+939 ALEEESEA
-949 NNEWSEEEKE
+949 NDEWSEREKE
-959 RIDRLEES
+959 RIDRLEEA
-967 GAISKEQADARKE
+967 GAISKEQADARK
-980 AIDQQAEKRAEII
+980 AVVDDQAAAREDQIENKRKEIL
-993 EQKKKDTRKKQAM
+993 RKQAI
-1006 YERALALADI
+1006 YEKAM
-1016 AKELAIAIFKIKA
+1016 AIA
-1029 QIAVLLSNPVTA
+1029 QIAWNTAQAIMAAWTNPFTAPGMIPLIIAAGAVQSATVL
-1041 AYAAVASAQIP
+1041 
-1052 WVIASGA
+1052 
-1059 AQTAMIMATPI
+1059 ATPI
-1070 PEYAEGTPDHPGGL
+1070 PEYAQGTEDHPGGL

-1091 KSEMIISNG
+1091 KSEMIIAG
-1100 RIFKT
+1100 GKVFRT
-1105 PSSDTLLNLPEHSM
+1105 PSTDTLVDLPPHSV

-1125 MAMEEMKI
+1125 AEMNT
-1133 LKAPR
+1133 LKAPDIHMSDR
-1138 ENRDSIGIEKL
+1138 AISFEEL
-1149 SEQFKESNKS
+1149 SALLKEGNQKTDT
-1159 LHELVRRSIIESKN
+1159 LLKMFRQNIKNEL
-1173 SRYTR
+1173 YAR
-1178 ELNNV
+1178 ELNKVNR
-1183 HSIKRR
+1183 ITR

>member
-1 MARSTKNME
+1 ME

-23 DAQLDKTK
+23 DVQLDKTK

-52 TNYKALTDLINKHNQ
+52 TNYKTLTDLINKQNQ
-67 VESKAIAELEKH
+67 VEAKAIAELEKH
-79 RETIKQMKILQDK
+79 RDTIKQIKILQDK
-92 LISSQSRQA
+92 LSSYQSQQT
-101 KEIEMLRSILEE
+101 KDIEMLRSAIEE
-113 RKKYNDEIQKSVTAK
+113 RKKYNDEIQKSVIAK
-128 QKESEES
+128 QKEFEES
-135 AKSADGI
+135 TKSADGI

-157 KIIGLRSENISSL
+157 KIIGLRSQNISSL

-179 VRSELSK
+179 VKAELSK
-186 LNKIENEGKELT
+186 LNRIENEGKELT
-198 EEQAARKRELVNSE
+198 EEQVARKRELINSE

-244 QTLSKARIAYRN
+244 QSLSKARIAYRN

-274 QKTDAKVKEFDASI
+274 QKTDSKIKEFDASI

-318 LTISLGQFFLAISNN
+318 LTMSLSQFFLAISNN

-382 ITAYGKEITDFFKS
+382 ITAYGKEISNFFKS
-396 LAGAKQTLVDA
+396 LFGAKQALIE
-407 SDVSRA
+407 VSEVQRI

-421 TIELDIL
+421 TIELDVM

-438 TEDYNNARIKIID
+438 TEDYNKARMKIID

-464 RNLEDLDAAYKMLT
+464 RNLEDLDAAYKILT

-493 NSRMIEEYNKG
+493 NSKMIEEYNKG
-504 MEEALD
+504 MESALD
-510 GVLEKF
+510 GVLEEF
-516 EKKYGK
+516 ENKYGK
-522 EEGAEKFMTFKIG
+522 GKGAEKFMTFKIG
-535 LTSDDQEL
+535 ITSDDKEL
-543 RDAAEKIYK
+543 REAAEEIYR
-552 EFETTT
+552 EFNERTIGART
-558 VYNTFLGS
+558 NELS
-566 TQISVLESAYTG
+566 KAWLNISKTNE
-578 LTKINKKLKETQKTI
+578 KLKETQKTI
-593 SVMEASYQK
+593 SIMENSYRK
-602 AYGADTVKGADSL
+602 VFGTDTVKKSDSL
-615 FTKQQN
+615 LGKQQA

-628 LPESTEEEIKL
+628 LPESTEEELKL
-639 KNRRLK
+639 KNKRLK

-654 RELGIETDKQA
+654 KELGIETDKQA
-665 KTREKD
+665 KS
-671 EKKINDYVAKLREKE
+671 REKE
-686 INAYNQMLSL
+686 ERKIHDYIIKLQERERNAYNQMLSL

-702 EVNKRI
+702 EANKRI

-717 ERIDALNKY
+717 ERIEALNKY

-736 NADAQIE
+736 NAYAQIE

-802 RVKKILKSIQ
+802 RVKKMLKSIQ
-812 EEAEARAMDV
+812 EEADARSRAI
-822 SGKESREY
+822 SGKESTEY
-830 DYLAKDFKKGL
+830 DYLAKDYKKGL
-841 MSEEVYQAKRT
+841 MSEEVYQFKKKA
-852 DISNKYALIRF
+852 ISDKYALIRF

-875 TFGLQEE
+875 TFGLKEE
-882 EKKDIQKRLADNRL
+882 EKNDIERRLADNRL
-896 EYERFVM
+896 EYEKWVNE
-903 DQEIAAEEE
+903 QEIAAAEA
-912 LAEKKKQ
+912 LAEKKKE

-928 NQLIQ
+928 QQLIEQRFQNQL
-933 QRFANQ
+933 N
-939 QKALEEEAEV
+939 ALEEESEA
-949 NNEWSEEEKE
+949 NDEWSEHEKE
-959 RIDRLEES
+959 RIDRLEEA
-967 GAISKEQADARKE
+967 GAISKEQADARK
-980 AIDQQAEKRAEII
+980 AVVDDQAAARENELENKRAEI
-993 EQKKKDTRKKQAM
+993 RKKQAVF
-1006 YERALALADI
+1006 EKAIAVADI
-1016 AKELAIAIFKIKA
+1016 MRELASAIFKIQA
-1029 QIAVLLSNPVTA
+1029 EAAAAAAIPFVGAALAAAALS
-1041 AYAAVASAQIP
+1041 QIP
-1052 WVIASGA
+1052 WI
-1059 AQTAMIMATPI
+1059 TAMAGVQVATVLATPI
-1070 PEYAEGTPDHPGGL
+1070 PEYAQGTEDHPGGL

-1091 KSEMIISNG
+1091 KSEMIIAG
-1100 RIFKT
+1100 GKVFRT
-1105 PSSDTLLNLPEHSM
+1105 PSTDTLVDLPPHSV

-1125 MAMEEMKI
+1125 AEMNT
-1133 LKAPR
+1133 LKAPDIHMSDR
-1138 ENRDSIGIEKL
+1138 AISFEEL
-1149 SEQFKESNKS
+1149 SALLKEGNQKTDT
-1159 LHELVRRSIIESKN
+1159 LLKMFRQNIKNEL
-1173 SRYTR
+1173 YAR
-1178 ELNNV
+1178 ELNKVNR
-1183 HSIKRR
+1183 ITR

>member
-1 MARSTKNME
+1 ME

-23 DAQLDKTK
+23 DVQLDKTK

-52 TNYKALTDLINKHNQ
+52 TNYKTLTDLINKQNQ
-67 VESKAIAELEKH
+67 VEAKAIAELEKH
-79 RETIKQMKILQDK
+79 REIIKQMKILQDK
-92 LISSQSRQA
+92 LISSQSQQA

-113 RKKYNDEIQKSVTAK
+113 RKKYNDEIQKSVIAK
-128 QKESEES
+128 QKEFEES
-135 AKSADGI
+135 TKSADGI

-157 KIIGLRSENISSL
+157 KIIGLRSQNISSL

-179 VRSELSK
+179 VKAELSK
-186 LNKIENEGKELT
+186 LNRIENEGKELT
-198 EEQAARKRELVNSE
+198 EEQVARKRELINSE

-244 QTLSKARIAYRN
+244 QSLSKARIAYRN

-274 QKTDAKVKEFDASI
+274 QKTDSKIKEFDASI

-318 LTISLGQFFLAISNN
+318 LTMSLSQFFLAISNN

-382 ITAYGKEITDFFKS
+382 ITAYGKEISNFFKS
-396 LAGAKQTLVDA
+396 LFGAKQALIEVNE
-407 SDVSRA
+407 VQRI

-421 TIELDIL
+421 TIELDVM

-438 TEDYNNARIKIID
+438 TEDYNKARMKIID

-464 RNLEDLDAAYKMLT
+464 RNLEDLDAAYKILT

-493 NSRMIEEYNKG
+493 NSKMIEEYNKG
-504 MEEALD
+504 MESALD
-510 GVLEKF
+510 GVLEEF
-516 EKKYGK
+516 ENKYGK
-522 EEGAEKFMTFKIG
+522 GKGAEKFMTFKIG
-535 LTSDDQEL
+535 ITSDDKEL
-543 RDAAEKIYK
+543 REAAEEIYR
-552 EFETTT
+552 EFNERTIGART
-558 VYNTFLGS
+558 NELS
-566 TQISVLESAYTG
+566 KAWLNISKTNE
-578 LTKINKKLKETQKTI
+578 KLKETQKTI
-593 SVMEASYQK
+593 SIMENSYRK
-602 AYGADTVKGADSL
+602 VFGTDTVKKSDSL
-615 FTKQQN
+615 LGKQQA

-628 LPESTEEEIKL
+628 LPESTEEELKL
-639 KNRRLK
+639 KNKRLK

-654 RELGIETDKQA
+654 KELGIETDKQA
-665 KTREKD
+665 KS
-671 EKKINDYVAKLREKE
+671 REKE
-686 INAYNQMLSL
+686 ERKIHDYIIKLQERERNAYNQMLSL

-702 EVNKRI
+702 EANKRI

-717 ERIDALNKY
+717 ERIEALNKY

-736 NADAQIE
+736 NAYAQIE

-802 RVKKILKSIQ
+802 RVKKMLKSIQ
-812 EEAEARAMDV
+812 EEADARSRAI
-822 SGKESREY
+822 SGKESTEY
-830 DYLAKDFKKGL
+830 DYLAKDYKKGL
-841 MSEEVYQAKRT
+841 MSEEVYQSKKKA
-852 DISNKYALIRF
+852 ISDKYALIRF

-875 TFGLQEE
+875 TFGLKEE
-882 EKKDIQKRLADNRL
+882 EKNDIERRLADNRL
-896 EYERFVM
+896 EYEKWVNE
-903 DQEIAAEEE
+903 QEIAAAEA
-912 LAEKKKQ
+912 LAEKKKE

-928 NQLIQ
+928 QQLIEQRFQNQL
-933 QRFANQ
+933 N
-939 QKALEEEAEV
+939 ALEEESEA
-949 NNEWSEEEKE
+949 NDEWSEREKE
-959 RIDRLEES
+959 RIDRLEEA
-967 GAISKEQADARKE
+967 GAISKEQADARK
-980 AIDQQAEKRAEII
+980 AVVDDQAAAREDQIENKRKEIL
-993 EQKKKDTRKKQAM
+993 RKQAI
-1006 YERALALADI
+1006 YEKAM
-1016 AKELAIAIFKIKA
+1016 AIA
-1029 QIAVLLSNPVTA
+1029 QIAWNTAQAIMAAWTNPFTAPGMIPLIIAAGAVQSATVL
-1041 AYAAVASAQIP
+1041 
-1052 WVIASGA
+1052 
-1059 AQTAMIMATPI
+1059 ATPI
-1070 PEYAEGTPDHPGGL
+1070 PEYAQGTEDHPGGL

-1091 KSEMIISNG
+1091 KSEMIIAG
-1100 RIFKT
+1100 GKVFRT
-1105 PSSDTLLNLPEHSM
+1105 PSTDTLVDLPPHSV

-1125 MAMEEMKI
+1125 AEMNT
-1133 LKAPR
+1133 LKAPDIHMSDR
-1138 ENRDSIGIEKL
+1138 AISFEEL
-1149 SEQFKESNKS
+1149 SALLKEGNQKTDT
-1159 LHELVRRSIIESKN
+1159 LLKMFRQNIKNEL
-1173 SRYTR
+1173 YAR
-1178 ELNNV
+1178 ELNKVNR
-1183 HSIKRR
+1183 ITR

>member
-1 MARSTKNME
+1 ME

-23 DAQLDKTK
+23 DVQLDKTK

-52 TNYKALTDLINKHNQ
+52 TNYKTLTDLINKQNQ
-67 VESKAIAELEKH
+67 VEAKAIAELEKH
-79 RETIKQMKILQDK
+79 RDTIKQIKILQDK
-92 LISSQSRQA
+92 LSSYQSQQT
-101 KEIEMLRSILEE
+101 KDIEMLRSAIEE
-113 RKKYNDEIQKSVTAK
+113 RKKYNDEIQKSVIAK
-128 QKESEES
+128 QKEFEES
-135 AKSADGI
+135 TKSADGI

-157 KIIGLRSENISSL
+157 KIIGLRSQNISSL

-179 VRSELSK
+179 VKAELSK
-186 LNKIENEGKELT
+186 LNRIENEGKELT
-198 EEQAARKRELVNSE
+198 EEQVARKRELINSE

-244 QTLSKARIAYRN
+244 QSLSKARIAYRN

-274 QKTDAKVKEFDASI
+274 QKTDSKIKEFDASI

-318 LTISLGQFFLAISNN
+318 LTMSLSQFFLAISNN

-382 ITAYGKEITDFFKS
+382 ITAYGKEISNFFKS
-396 LAGAKQTLVDA
+396 LFGAKQALIE
-407 SDVSRA
+407 VSEVQRI

-421 TIELDIL
+421 TIELDVM

-438 TEDYNNARIKIID
+438 TEDYNKARMKIID

-464 RNLEDLDAAYKMLT
+464 RNLEDLDAAYKILT

-493 NSRMIEEYNKG
+493 NSKMIEEYNKG
-504 MEEALD
+504 MESALD
-510 GVLEKF
+510 GVLEEF
-516 EKKYGK
+516 ENKYGK
-522 EEGAEKFMTFKIG
+522 EKGAEKFMTFKIG
-535 LTSDDQEL
+535 ITSDDKEL
-543 RDAAEKIYK
+543 REAAEEIYR
-552 EFETTT
+552 EFNERTIGART
-558 VYNTFLGS
+558 NELS
-566 TQISVLESAYTG
+566 KAWLNISKTNE
-578 LTKINKKLKETQKTI
+578 KLKETQKTI
-593 SVMEASYQK
+593 SIMENSYRK
-602 AYGADTVKGADSL
+602 VFGTDTVKKSDSL
-615 FTKQQN
+615 LGKQQA

-628 LPESTEEEIKL
+628 LPESTEEELKL
-639 KNRRLK
+639 KNKRLK

-654 RELGIETDKQA
+654 KELGIETDKQA
-665 KTREKD
+665 KS
-671 EKKINDYVAKLREKE
+671 REKE
-686 INAYNQMLSL
+686 ERKIHDYIIKLQERERNAYNQMLSL

-702 EVNKRI
+702 EANKRI

-717 ERIDALNKY
+717 ERIEALNKY

-736 NADAQIE
+736 NAYAQIE

-802 RVKKILKSIQ
+802 RVKKMLKSIQ
-812 EEAEARAMDV
+812 EEADARSRAI
-822 SGKESREY
+822 SGKESTEY
-830 DYLAKDFKKGL
+830 DYLAKDYKKGL
-841 MSEEVYQAKRT
+841 MSEEVYQSKKKA
-852 DISNKYALIRF
+852 ISDKYALIRF

-875 TFGLQEE
+875 TFGLKEE
-882 EKKDIQKRLADNRL
+882 EKNDIERRLADNRL
-896 EYERFVM
+896 EYEKWVNE
-903 DQEIAAEEE
+903 QEIAAAEA
-912 LAEKKKQ
+912 LAEKKKE

-928 NQLIQ
+928 QQLIEQRFQNQL
-933 QRFANQ
+933 N
-939 QKALEEEAEV
+939 ALEEESEA
-949 NNEWSEEEKE
+949 NDEWSEREKE
-959 RIDRLEES
+959 RIDRLEEA
-967 GAISKEQADARKE
+967 GAISKEQADARK
-980 AIDQQAEKRAEII
+980 AVVDDQAAARENELENKRAEI
-993 EQKKKDTRKKQAM
+993 RKKQAVF
-1006 YERALALADI
+1006 EKAIAVADI
-1016 AKELAIAIFKIKA
+1016 MRELASAIFKIQA
-1029 QIAVLLSNPVTA
+1029 EAAAAAAIPFVGAALAAAALS
-1041 AYAAVASAQIP
+1041 QIP
-1052 WVIASGA
+1052 WI
-1059 AQTAMIMATPI
+1059 TAMAGVQSATVLATPI
-1070 PEYAEGTPDHPGGL
+1070 PEYAQGTEDHPGGL

-1091 KSEMIISNG
+1091 KSEMIIAG
-1100 RIFKT
+1100 GKVFRT
-1105 PSSDTLLNLPEHSM
+1105 PSTDTLVDLPPHSV

-1125 MAMEEMKI
+1125 AGMNT
-1133 LKAPR
+1133 LKAPDIHMSDR
-1138 ENRDSIGIEKL
+1138 AISFEEL
-1149 SEQFKESNKS
+1149 SALLKEGNQKTDT
-1159 LHELVRRSIIESKN
+1159 LLKMFRQNIKNEL
-1173 SRYTR
+1173 YAR
-1178 ELNNV
+1178 ELNKVNR
-1183 HSIKRR
+1183 ITR

>member
-23 DAQLDKTK
+23 DVQLDKTK

-52 TNYKALTDLINKHNQ
+52 TNYKTLTDLINKQNQ
-67 VESKAIAELEKH
+67 VEAKAIAELEKH
-79 RETIKQMKILQDK
+79 RDTIKQIKILQDK
-92 LISSQSRQA
+92 LSSYQSQQT
-101 KEIEMLRSILEE
+101 KDIEMLRSAIEE
-113 RKKYNDEIQKSVTAK
+113 RKKYNDEIQKSVIAK
-128 QKESEES
+128 QKEFEES
-135 AKSADGI
+135 TKSADGI

-157 KIIGLRSENISSL
+157 KIIGLRSQNISSL

-179 VRSELSK
+179 VKAELSK
-186 LNKIENEGKELT
+186 LNRIENEGKELT
-198 EEQAARKRELVNSE
+198 EEQVARKRELINSE

-244 QTLSKARIAYRN
+244 QSLSKARIAYRN

-274 QKTDAKVKEFDASI
+274 QKTDSKIKEFDASI

-318 LTISLGQFFLAISNN
+318 LTMSLSQFFLAISNN

-353 EGKKGIPVWKQL
+353 EGKKGVPVWKQL

-382 ITAYGKEITDFFKS
+382 ITAYGKEITNFFKS
-396 LAGAKQTLVDA
+396 LFGAKQALIE
-407 SDVSRA
+407 VSEVQRI

-421 TIELDIL
+421 TIELDIM

-438 TEDYNNARIKIID
+438 TEDYNKARMKIID
-451 KYGDYLKGQKDEI
+451 KYGDYLKWQKDEI
-464 RNLEDLDAAYKMLT
+464 RNLEDLDAAYKILT

-493 NSRMIEEYNKG
+493 NSKMIEEYNKG
-504 MEEALD
+504 MESALD
-510 GVLEKF
+510 GVLEEF
-516 EKKYGK
+516 ENKYGK
-522 EEGAEKFMTFKIG
+522 EKGAEKFMTFKIG
-535 LTSDDQEL
+535 ITSDDKEL
-543 RDAAEKIYK
+543 REAAEEIYR
-552 EFETTT
+552 EFNERTIGART
-558 VYNTFLGS
+558 NELS
-566 TQISVLESAYTG
+566 KAWLNISKTNE
-578 LTKINKKLKETQKTI
+578 KLKETQKTI
-593 SVMEASYQK
+593 SIMEDSYRK
-602 AYGADTVKGADSL
+602 VFGTDTVKKSDSL
-615 FTKQQN
+615 LGKQQD

-628 LPESTEEEIKL
+628 LPESTEEELKL
-639 KNRRLK
+639 KNKRLK

-654 RELGIETDKQA
+654 KELGIETDKQA
-665 KTREKD
+665 KS
-671 EKKINDYVAKLREKE
+671 REKE
-686 INAYNQMLSL
+686 ERKIHDYIIKLQERERNAYNQMLSL

-702 EVNKRI
+702 EANKRI

-717 ERIDALNKY
+717 ERIEALNKY

-736 NADAQIE
+736 NAYAQIE

-802 RVKKILKSIQ
+802 RVKKMLKSIQ
-812 EEAEARAMDV
+812 EEADARSRAI
-822 SGKESREY
+822 SGKESTEY
-830 DYLAKDFKKGL
+830 DYLAKDYKKGL
-841 MSEEVYQAKRT
+841 MSEEVYQSKKKA
-852 DISNKYALIRF
+852 ISDKYALIRF

-875 TFGLQEE
+875 TFGLKEE
-882 EKKDIQKRLADNRL
+882 EKNDIERRLADNRL
-896 EYERFVM
+896 EYEKWVNE
-903 DQEIAAEEE
+903 QEIAAAEA
-912 LAEKKKQ
+912 LAEKKKE

-928 NQLIQ
+928 QQLIEQRFQNQL
-933 QRFANQ
+933 N
-939 QKALEEEAEV
+939 ALEEESEA
-949 NNEWSEEEKE
+949 NDEWSEREKE
-959 RIDRLEES
+959 RIDRLEEA
-967 GAISKEQADARKE
+967 GAISKEQADARK
-980 AIDQQAEKRAEII
+980 AVVDDQAAARENELENKRAEI
-993 EQKKKDTRKKQAM
+993 RKKQAVF
-1006 YERALALADI
+1006 EKAIAVADI
-1016 AKELAIAIFKIKA
+1016 MRELASAIFKIQA
-1029 QIAVLLSNPVTA
+1029 EAAAAAAIPFVGAALAAAALS
-1041 AYAAVASAQIP
+1041 QIP
-1052 WVIASGA
+1052 WI
-1059 AQTAMIMATPI
+1059 TAMAGVQAATVLATPI
-1070 PEYAEGTPDHPGGL
+1070 PEYAQGTEDHPGGL

-1091 KSEMIISNG
+1091 KSEMIIAG
-1100 RIFKT
+1100 GKVFRT
-1105 PSSDTLLNLPEHSM
+1105 PSTDTLVDLPPHSV

-1125 MAMEEMKI
+1125 AGMNT
-1133 LKAPR
+1133 LKAPDIHMSDR
-1138 ENRDSIGIEKL
+1138 AISFEEL
-1149 SEQFKESNKS
+1149 SALLKEGNQKTDT
-1159 LHELVRRSIIESKN
+1159 LLKMFRQNIKNEL
-1173 SRYTR
+1173 YAR
-1178 ELNNV
+1178 ELNKVNR
-1183 HSIKRR
+1183 ITR

>member
-1 MARSTKNME
+1 ME

-23 DAQLDKTK
+23 DVQLDKTK

-52 TNYKALTDLINKHNQ
+52 TNYKTLTDLINKQNQ
-67 VESKAIAELEKH
+67 VEAKAIAELEKH
-79 RETIKQMKILQDK
+79 REIIKQMKILQDK
-92 LISSQSRQA
+92 LISSQSQQA

-113 RKKYNDEIQKSVTAK
+113 RKKYNDEIQKSVIAK
-128 QKESEES
+128 QKEFEES
-135 AKSADGI
+135 TKSADGI

-157 KIIGLRSENISSL
+157 KIIGLRSQNISSL

-179 VRSELSK
+179 VKAELSK
-186 LNKIENEGKELT
+186 LNRIENEGKELT
-198 EEQAARKRELVNSE
+198 EEQVARKRELINSE

-244 QTLSKARIAYRN
+244 QSLSKARIAYRN

-274 QKTDAKVKEFDASI
+274 QKTDSKIKEFDASI

-318 LTISLGQFFLAISNN
+318 LTMSLSQFFLAISNN

-382 ITAYGKEITDFFKS
+382 ITAYGKEISNFFKS
-396 LAGAKQTLVDA
+396 LFGAKQALIE
-407 SDVSRA
+407 VSEVQRI

-421 TIELDIL
+421 TIELDVM

-438 TEDYNNARIKIID
+438 TEDYNKARMKIID

-464 RNLEDLDAAYKMLT
+464 RNLEDLDAAYKILT

-493 NSRMIEEYNKG
+493 NSKMIEEYNKG
-504 MEEALD
+504 MESALD
-510 GVLEKF
+510 GVLEEF
-516 EKKYGK
+516 ENKYGK
-522 EEGAEKFMTFKIG
+522 GKGAEKFMTFKIG
-535 LTSDDQEL
+535 ITSDDKEL
-543 RDAAEKIYK
+543 REAAEEIYR
-552 EFETTT
+552 EFNERTIGART
-558 VYNTFLGS
+558 NELS
-566 TQISVLESAYTG
+566 KAWLNISKTNE
-578 LTKINKKLKETQKTI
+578 KLKETQKTI
-593 SVMEASYQK
+593 SIMENSYRK
-602 AYGADTVKGADSL
+602 VFGTDTVKKSDSL
-615 FTKQQN
+615 LGKQQA

-628 LPESTEEEIKL
+628 LPESTEEELKL
-639 KNRRLK
+639 KNKRLK

-654 RELGIETDKQA
+654 KELGIETDKQA
-665 KTREKD
+665 KS
-671 EKKINDYVAKLREKE
+671 REKE
-686 INAYNQMLSL
+686 ERKIHDYIIKLQERERNAYNQMLSL

-702 EVNKRI
+702 EANKRI

-717 ERIDALNKY
+717 ERIEALNKY

-736 NADAQIE
+736 NAYAQIE

-802 RVKKILKSIQ
+802 RVKKMLKSIQ
-812 EEAEARAMDV
+812 EEADARSRAI
-822 SGKESREY
+822 SGKESTEY
-830 DYLAKDFKKGL
+830 DYLAKDYKKGL
-841 MSEEVYQAKRT
+841 MSEEVYQSKKKA
-852 DISNKYALIRF
+852 ISDKYALIRF

-875 TFGLQEE
+875 TFGLKEE
-882 EKKDIQKRLADNRL
+882 EKNDIERRLADNRL
-896 EYERFVM
+896 EYEKWVNE
-903 DQEIAAEEE
+903 QEIAAAEA
-912 LAEKKKQ
+912 LAEKKKE

-928 NQLIQ
+928 QQLIEQRFQNQL
-933 QRFANQ
+933 N
-939 QKALEEEAEV
+939 ALEEESEA
-949 NNEWSEEEKE
+949 NDEWSEREKE
-959 RIDRLEES
+959 RIDRLEEA
-967 GAISKEQADARKE
+967 GAISKEQADARK
-980 AIDQQAEKRAEII
+980 AVVDDQAAARENELENKRAEI
-993 EQKKKDTRKKQAM
+993 RKKQAVF
-1006 YERALALADI
+1006 EKAIAVADI
-1016 AKELAIAIFKIKA
+1016 MRELASAIFKIQA
-1029 QIAVLLSNPVTA
+1029 EAAAAAAIPFVGAALAAAALS
-1041 AYAAVASAQIP
+1041 QIP
-1052 WVIASGA
+1052 WI
-1059 AQTAMIMATPI
+1059 TAMAGVQAATVLATPI
-1070 PEYAEGTPDHPGGL
+1070 PEYAQGTEDHPGGL

-1091 KSEMIISNG
+1091 KSEMIIAG
-1100 RIFKT
+1100 GKVFRT
-1105 PSSDTLLNLPEHSM
+1105 PSTDTLVDLPPHSV

-1125 MAMEEMKI
+1125 AGMNT
-1133 LKAPR
+1133 LKAPDIHMSDR
-1138 ENRDSIGIEKL
+1138 AISFEEL
-1149 SEQFKESNKS
+1149 SSLLKEGNQKTDT
-1159 LHELVRRSIIESKN
+1159 LLKMFRQNIKNEL
-1173 SRYTR
+1173 YAR
-1178 ELNNV
+1178 ELNKVNR
-1183 HSIKRR
+1183 ITR

>member
-1 MARSTKNME
+1 ME

-23 DAQLDKTK
+23 DVQLDKTK

-52 TNYKALTDLINKHNQ
+52 TNYKTLTDLINKQNQ
-67 VESKAIAELEKH
+67 VEAKAIAELEKH
-79 RETIKQMKILQDK
+79 REIIKQMKILQDK
-92 LISSQSRQA
+92 LISSQSQQA

-113 RKKYNDEIQKSVTAK
+113 RKKYNDEIQKSVIAK
-128 QKESEES
+128 QKEFEES
-135 AKSADGI
+135 TKSADGI

-157 KIIGLRSENISSL
+157 KIIGLRSQNISSL

-179 VRSELSK
+179 VKAELSK
-186 LNKIENEGKELT
+186 LNRIENEGKELT
-198 EEQAARKRELVNSE
+198 EEQVARKRELINSE

-244 QTLSKARIAYRN
+244 QSLSKARIAYRN

-274 QKTDAKVKEFDASI
+274 QKTDSKIKEFDASI

-318 LTISLGQFFLAISNN
+318 LTMSLSQFFLAISNN

-382 ITAYGKEITDFFKS
+382 ITAYGKEISNFFKS
-396 LAGAKQTLVDA
+396 LFGAKQALIE
-407 SDVSRA
+407 VSEVQRI

-421 TIELDIL
+421 TIELDVM

-438 TEDYNNARIKIID
+438 TEDYNKARMKIID

-464 RNLEDLDAAYKMLT
+464 RNLEDLDAAYKILT

-493 NSRMIEEYNKG
+493 NSKMIEEYNKG
-504 MEEALD
+504 MESALD

-516 EKKYGK
+516 ENKYGK
-522 EEGAEKFMTFKIG
+522 GKGAEKFMTFKIG
-535 LTSDDQEL
+535 ITSDDKEL
-543 RDAAEKIYK
+543 REAAEEIYR
-552 EFETTT
+552 EFNERTIGART
-558 VYNTFLGS
+558 NELS
-566 TQISVLESAYTG
+566 KAWLNISKTNE
-578 LTKINKKLKETQKTI
+578 KLKETQKTI
-593 SVMEASYQK
+593 SIMENSYRK
-602 AYGADTVKGADSL
+602 VFGTDTVKKSDSL
-615 FTKQQN
+615 LGKQQD

-628 LPESTEEEIKL
+628 LPESTEEELKL
-639 KNRRLK
+639 KNKRLK

-654 RELGIETDKQA
+654 KELGIETDKQA
-665 KTREKD
+665 KS
-671 EKKINDYVAKLREKE
+671 REKE
-686 INAYNQMLSL
+686 ERKIHDYIIKLQERERNAYNQMLSL

-702 EVNKRI
+702 EANKRI

-717 ERIDALNKY
+717 ERIEALNKY

-736 NADAQIE
+736 NAYAQIE

-757 DNEKDRAEV
+757 DNEKDRSEV

-802 RVKKILKSIQ
+802 RVKKMLKSVQ
-812 EEAEARAMDV
+812 EEADARSRAI
-822 SGKESREY
+822 SGKESTEY
-830 DYLAKDFKKGL
+830 DYLAKDYKKGL
-841 MSEEVYQAKRT
+841 MSEEVYQSKKKA
-852 DISNKYALIRF
+852 ISDKYALIRF

-875 TFGLQEE
+875 TFGLKEE
-882 EKKDIQKRLADNRL
+882 EKNDIERRLADNRL
-896 EYERFVM
+896 EYEKWVNE
-903 DQEIAAEEE
+903 QEIAAAEA
-912 LAEKKKQ
+912 LAEKKKE
-919 LLQDVFNFG
+919 LLKDVFNFG
-928 NQLIQ
+928 QQLIEQRFQNQL
-933 QRFANQ
+933 N
-939 QKALEEEAEV
+939 ALEEESEA
-949 NNEWSEEEKE
+949 NDEWSEREKE
-959 RIDRLEES
+959 RIDRLEEA
-967 GAISKEQADARKE
+967 GAISKEQADARK
-980 AIDQQAEKRAEII
+980 AVVDDQAAARENELENKRAEI
-993 EQKKKDTRKKQAM
+993 RKKQAVF
-1006 YERALALADI
+1006 EKAIAVADI
-1016 AKELAIAIFKIKA
+1016 MRELASAIFKIQA
-1029 QIAVLLSNPVTA
+1029 EAAAAAAIPFVGAALAAAALS
-1041 AYAAVASAQIP
+1041 QIP
-1052 WVIASGA
+1052 WI
-1059 AQTAMIMATPI
+1059 TAMAGVQAATVLATPI
-1070 PEYAEGTPDHPGGL
+1070 PEYAQGTEDHPGGL

-1091 KSEMIISNG
+1091 KSEMIIAG
-1100 RIFKT
+1100 GKVFRT
-1105 PSSDTLLNLPEHSM
+1105 PSTDTLVDLPPHSV

-1125 MAMEEMKI
+1125 AGMNT
-1133 LKAPR
+1133 LKAPDIHMSDR
-1138 ENRDSIGIEKL
+1138 AISFEEL
-1149 SEQFKESNKS
+1149 SALLKEGNQKTDT
-1159 LHELVRRSIIESKN
+1159 LLKMFRQNIKNEL
-1173 SRYTR
+1173 YAR
-1178 ELNNV
+1178 ELNKVNR
-1183 HSIKRR
+1183 ITR

>member
-1 MARSTKNME
+1 ME

-23 DAQLDKTK
+23 DVQLDKTK

-52 TNYKALTDLINKHNQ
+52 TNYKTLTDLINKQNQ
-67 VESKAIAELEKH
+67 VEAKAIAELEKH
-79 RETIKQMKILQDK
+79 REIIKQMKILQDK
-92 LISSQSRQA
+92 LISSQSQQA

-113 RKKYNDEIQKSVTAK
+113 RKKYNDEIQKSVIAK
-128 QKESEES
+128 QKEFEES
-135 AKSADGI
+135 TKSADGI

-157 KIIGLRSENISSL
+157 KIIGLRSQNISSL

-179 VRSELSK
+179 VKAELSK
-186 LNKIENEGKELT
+186 LNRIENEGKELT
-198 EEQAARKRELVNSE
+198 EEQVARKRELINSE

-244 QTLSKARIAYRN
+244 QSLSKARIAYRN

-274 QKTDAKVKEFDASI
+274 QKTDSKIKEFDASI

-299 GGFNTLQYSVQQV
+299 GGFNTLQYSVQLV

-318 LTISLGQFFLAISNN
+318 LTMSLSQFFLAISNN

-353 EGKKGIPVWKQL
+353 EGKKGVPVWKQL

-382 ITAYGKEITDFFKS
+382 ITAYGKEISNFFKA
-396 LAGAKQTLVDA
+396 LFGAKQALIE
-407 SDVSRA
+407 VSEVQRI

-421 TIELDIL
+421 TIELDVM

-438 TEDYNNARIKIID
+438 TEDYNKARMKIID

-464 RNLEDLDAAYKMLT
+464 RNLEDLDAAYKILT

-493 NSRMIEEYNKG
+493 NSKMIEEYNKG
-504 MEEALD
+504 MESALD
-510 GVLEKF
+510 GVLEEF
-516 EKKYGK
+516 ENKYGK
-522 EEGAEKFMTFKIG
+522 EKGAEKFMTFKIG
-535 LTSDDQEL
+535 ITSDDKEL
-543 RDAAEKIYK
+543 REAAEEIYR
-552 EFETTT
+552 EFNERTIGART
-558 VYNTFLGS
+558 NELS
-566 TQISVLESAYTG
+566 KAWLNISKTNE
-578 LTKINKKLKETQKTI
+578 KLKETQKTI
-593 SVMEASYQK
+593 SIMENSYRK
-602 AYGADTVKGADSL
+602 VFGTDTVKKSDSL
-615 FTKQQN
+615 LGKQQA

-628 LPESTEEEIKL
+628 LPESTEEELKL
-639 KNRRLK
+639 KNKRLK

-654 RELGIETDKQA
+654 KELGIETDKQA
-665 KTREKD
+665 KS
-671 EKKINDYVAKLREKE
+671 REKE
-686 INAYNQMLSL
+686 ERKIHDYIIKLQERERNAYNQMLSL

-702 EVNKRI
+702 EANKRI

-717 ERIDALNKY
+717 ERIEALNKY

-736 NADAQIE
+736 NAYAQIE

-802 RVKKILKSIQ
+802 RVKKMLKSIQ
-812 EEAEARAMDV
+812 EEADARSRAI
-822 SGKESREY
+822 SGKESTEY
-830 DYLAKDFKKGL
+830 DYLAKDYKKGL
-841 MSEEVYQAKRT
+841 MSEEVYQSKKKA
-852 DISNKYALIRF
+852 ISDKYALIRF

-875 TFGLQEE
+875 TFGLKEE
-882 EKKDIQKRLADNRL
+882 EKNDIERRLADNRL
-896 EYERFVM
+896 EYEKWVNE
-903 DQEIAAEEE
+903 QEIAAAEA
-912 LAEKKKQ
+912 LAEKKKE

-928 NQLIQ
+928 QQLIEQRFQNQL
-933 QRFANQ
+933 N
-939 QKALEEEAEV
+939 ALEEESEA
-949 NNEWSEEEKE
+949 NDEWSEREKE
-959 RIDRLEES
+959 RIDRLEEA
-967 GAISKEQADARKE
+967 GAISKEQADARK
-980 AIDQQAEKRAEII
+980 AVVDDQAAARENELENKRAEI
-993 EQKKKDTRKKQAM
+993 RKKQAVF
-1006 YERALALADI
+1006 EKAIAVADI
-1016 AKELAIAIFKIKA
+1016 MRELASAIFKIQA
-1029 QIAVLLSNPVTA
+1029 EAAAAAAIPFVGAALAAAALS
-1041 AYAAVASAQIP
+1041 QIP
-1052 WVIASGA
+1052 WI
-1059 AQTAMIMATPI
+1059 TAMAGVQSATVLATPI
-1070 PEYAEGTPDHPGGL
+1070 PEYAQGTEDHPGGL

-1091 KSEMIISNG
+1091 KSEMIIAG
-1100 RIFKT
+1100 GKVFRT
-1105 PSSDTLLNLPEHSM
+1105 PSTDTLVDLPPHSV

-1125 MAMEEMKI
+1125 AGMNT
-1133 LKAPR
+1133 LKAPDIHMSDR
-1138 ENRDSIGIEKL
+1138 AISFEEL
-1149 SEQFKESNKS
+1149 SALLKEGNQKTDT
-1159 LHELVRRSIIESKN
+1159 LLKMFRQNIKNEL
-1173 SRYTR
+1173 YAR
-1178 ELNNV
+1178 ELNKVNR
-1183 HSIKRR
+1183 ITR

>member
-1 MARSTKNME
+1 ME

-23 DAQLDKTK
+23 DVQLDKTK

-52 TNYKALTDLINKHNQ
+52 TNYKTLTDLINKQNQ
-67 VESKAIAELEKH
+67 VEAKAIAELEKH
-79 RETIKQMKILQDK
+79 REIIKQMKILQDK
-92 LISSQSRQA
+92 LISSQSQQA

-113 RKKYNDEIQKSVTAK
+113 RKKYNDEIQKSVIAK
-128 QKESEES
+128 QKEFEES
-135 AKSADGI
+135 TKSADGI

-157 KIIGLRSENISSL
+157 KIIGLRSQNISSL

-179 VRSELSK
+179 VKAELSK
-186 LNKIENEGKELT
+186 LNRIENEGKELT
-198 EEQAARKRELVNSE
+198 EEQVARKRELINSE

-244 QTLSKARIAYRN
+244 QSLSKARIAYRN

-274 QKTDAKVKEFDASI
+274 QKTDSKIKEFDASI

-299 GGFNTLQYSVQQV
+299 GGFNTLQYSVQLV

-318 LTISLGQFFLAISNN
+318 LTMSLSQFFLAISNN

-382 ITAYGKEITDFFKS
+382 ITAYGKEISNFFKS
-396 LAGAKQTLVDA
+396 LFGAKQALIE
-407 SDVSRA
+407 VSEVQRI

-421 TIELDIL
+421 TIELDVM

-438 TEDYNNARIKIID
+438 TEDYNKARMKIID

-464 RNLEDLDAAYKMLT
+464 RNLEDLDAAYKILT

-493 NSRMIEEYNKG
+493 NSKMIEEYNKG
-504 MEEALD
+504 MESALD
-510 GVLEKF
+510 GVLEEF
-516 EKKYGK
+516 ENKYGK
-522 EEGAEKFMTFKIG
+522 GKGAEKFMTFKIG
-535 LTSDDQEL
+535 ITSDDKEL
-543 RDAAEKIYK
+543 REAAEEIYR
-552 EFETTT
+552 EFNERTIGART
-558 VYNTFLGS
+558 NELS
-566 TQISVLESAYTG
+566 KAWLNISKTNE
-578 LTKINKKLKETQKTI
+578 KLKETQKTI
-593 SVMEASYQK
+593 SIMENSYRK
-602 AYGADTVKGADSL
+602 VFGTDTVKKSDSL
-615 FTKQQN
+615 LGKQQA

-628 LPESTEEEIKL
+628 LPESTEEELKL
-639 KNRRLK
+639 KNKRLK

-654 RELGIETDKQA
+654 KELGIETDKQA
-665 KTREKD
+665 KS
-671 EKKINDYVAKLREKE
+671 REKE
-686 INAYNQMLSL
+686 ERKIHDYIIKLQERERNAYNQMLSL

-702 EVNKRI
+702 EANKRI

-717 ERIDALNKY
+717 ERIEALNKY

-736 NADAQIE
+736 NAYAQIE

-802 RVKKILKSIQ
+802 RVKKMLKSIQ
-812 EEAEARAMDV
+812 EEADARSRAI
-822 SGKESREY
+822 SGKESTEY
-830 DYLAKDFKKGL
+830 DYLAKDYKKGL
-841 MSEEVYQAKRT
+841 MSEEVYQSKKKA
-852 DISNKYALIRF
+852 ISDKYALIRF

-875 TFGLQEE
+875 TFGLKEE
-882 EKKDIQKRLADNRL
+882 EKNDIERRLADNRL
-896 EYERFVM
+896 EYEKWVNE
-903 DQEIAAEEE
+903 QEIAAAEA
-912 LAEKKKQ
+912 LAEKKKE

-928 NQLIQ
+928 QQLIEQRFQNQL
-933 QRFANQ
+933 N
-939 QKALEEEAEV
+939 ALEEESEA
-949 NNEWSEEEKE
+949 NDEWSEREKE
-959 RIDRLEES
+959 RIDRLEEA
-967 GAISKEQADARKE
+967 GAISKEQADARK
-980 AIDQQAEKRAEII
+980 AVVDDQAAARENELENKRAEI
-993 EQKKKDTRKKQAM
+993 RKKQAVF
-1006 YERALALADI
+1006 EKAIAVADI
-1016 AKELAIAIFKIKA
+1016 MRELASAIFKIQA
-1029 QIAVLLSNPVTA
+1029 EAAAAAAIPFVGAALAAAALS
-1041 AYAAVASAQIP
+1041 QIP
-1052 WVIASGA
+1052 WI
-1059 AQTAMIMATPI
+1059 TAMAGVQAATVLATPI
-1070 PEYAEGTPDHPGGL
+1070 PEYAQGTEDHPGGL

-1091 KSEMIISNG
+1091 KSEMIIAG
-1100 RIFKT
+1100 GKVFRT
-1105 PSSDTLLNLPEHSM
+1105 PSTDTLVDLPPHSV

-1125 MAMEEMKI
+1125 AGMNT
-1133 LKAPR
+1133 LKAPDIHMSDR
-1138 ENRDSIGIEKL
+1138 AISFEEL
-1149 SEQFKESNKS
+1149 SALLKEGNQKTDT
-1159 LHELVRRSIIESKN
+1159 LLKMFRQNIKNEL
-1173 SRYTR
+1173 YAR
-1178 ELNNV
+1178 ELNKVNR
-1183 HSIKRR
+1183 ITR

>member
-1 MARSTKNME
+1 ME

-23 DAQLDKTK
+23 DVQLDKTK

-52 TNYKALTDLINKHNQ
+52 TNYKTLTDLINKQNQ
-67 VESKAIAELEKH
+67 VEAKAIAELEKH
-79 RETIKQMKILQDK
+79 REIIKQMKILQDK
-92 LISSQSRQA
+92 LISSQSQQA

-113 RKKYNDEIQKSVTAK
+113 RKKYNDEIQKSVIAK
-128 QKESEES
+128 QKEFEES
-135 AKSADGI
+135 TKSADGI

-157 KIIGLRSENISSL
+157 KIIGLRSQNISSL

-179 VRSELSK
+179 VKAELSK
-186 LNKIENEGKELT
+186 LNRIENEGKELT
-198 EEQAARKRELVNSE
+198 EEQVARKRELINSE

-244 QTLSKARIAYRN
+244 QSLSKARIAYRN

-274 QKTDAKVKEFDASI
+274 QKTDSKIKEFDASI

-318 LTISLGQFFLAISNN
+318 LTMSLSQFFLAISNN

-382 ITAYGKEITDFFKS
+382 ITAYGKEISNFFKS
-396 LAGAKQTLVDA
+396 LFGAKQALIE
-407 SDVSRA
+407 VSEVQRI

-421 TIELDIL
+421 TIELDVM

-438 TEDYNNARIKIID
+438 TEDYNKARMKIID

-464 RNLEDLDAAYKMLT
+464 RNLEDLDAAYKILT

-493 NSRMIEEYNKG
+493 NSKMIEEYNKG
-504 MEEALD
+504 MESALG

-516 EKKYGK
+516 EEKYGK
-522 EEGAEKFMTFKIG
+522 EKGAEKFMTFKIG
-535 LTSDDQEL
+535 ITSDDEEL
-543 RDAAEKIYK
+543 RKSAEEIYK
-552 EFETTT
+552 EFNRKKFQSYSYGGGMEILENDLSETKEELIGL
-558 VYNTFLGS
+558 NNRLEDGHKSLLAMEKTFRKFYGEEAPQSIDIL
-566 TQISVLESAYTG
+566 V
-578 LTKINKKLKETQKTI
+578 KKQQELKEI
-593 SVMEASYQK
+593 
-602 AYGADTVKGADSL
+602 
-615 FTKQQN
+615 
-621 LRKEAEL
+621 
-628 LPESTEEEIKL
+628 ESRPARTLEEQRT
-639 KNRRLK
+639 KNRDKKRVE
-645 QIDDEIKRL
+645 DEIKWL
-654 RELGIETDKQA
+654 QSLGIETDEQA
-665 KTREKD
+665 KSREKE
-671 EKKINDYVAKLREKE
+671 EKKIHDYIIKLQERER
-686 INAYNQMLSL
+686 NAYNQMLSL

-702 EVNKRI
+702 EANKRI

-717 ERIDALNKY
+717 ERIEALNKY

-736 NADAQIE
+736 NAYAQIE

-802 RVKKILKSIQ
+802 RVKKMLKSIQ
-812 EEAEARAMDV
+812 EEADARSRAI
-822 SGKESREY
+822 SGKESTEY
-830 DYLAKDFKKGL
+830 DYLSKDYKKGL
-841 MSEEVYQAKRT
+841 MSEEVYQSKKKA
-852 DISNKYALIRF
+852 ISDKYALIRF

-875 TFGLQEE
+875 TFGLKEE
-882 EKKDIQKRLADNRL
+882 EKNDIERRLADNRL
-896 EYERFVM
+896 EYEKWVNE
-903 DQEIAAEEE
+903 QEIAAAEA
-912 LAEKKKQ
+912 LAEKKKE

-928 NQLIQ
+928 QQLIEQRFQNQL
-933 QRFANQ
+933 N
-939 QKALEEEAEV
+939 ALEEESEA
-949 NNEWSEEEKE
+949 NDEWSEREKE
-959 RIDRLEES
+959 RIDRLEEA
-967 GAISKEQADARKE
+967 GAISKEQADARK
-980 AIDQQAEKRAEII
+980 AVVDDQAAARENELENKRAEI
-993 EQKKKDTRKKQAM
+993 RKKQAVF
-1006 YERALALADI
+1006 EKAIAVADI
-1016 AKELAIAIFKIKA
+1016 MRELASAIFKIQA
-1029 QIAVLLSNPVTA
+1029 EAAAAAAIPFVGAALAAAALS
-1041 AYAAVASAQIP
+1041 QIP
-1052 WVIASGA
+1052 WI
-1059 AQTAMIMATPI
+1059 TAMAGVQSATVLATPI
-1070 PEYAEGTPDHPGGL
+1070 PEYAQGTEDHPGGL

-1091 KSEMIISNG
+1091 KSEMIIAG
-1100 RIFKT
+1100 GKVFRT
-1105 PSSDTLLNLPEHSM
+1105 PSTDTLVDLPPHSV

-1125 MAMEEMKI
+1125 AGMNT
-1133 LKAPR
+1133 LKAPDIHMSDR
-1138 ENRDSIGIEKL
+1138 AISFEEL
-1149 SEQFKESNKS
+1149 SALLKEGNQKTDT
-1159 LHELVRRSIIESKN
+1159 LLKMFRQNIKNEL
-1173 SRYTR
+1173 YAR
-1178 ELNNV
+1178 ELNKVNR
-1183 HSIKRR
+1183 ITR

>member
-1 MARSTKNME
+1 ME

-23 DAQLDKTK
+23 DVQLDKTK

-52 TNYKALTDLINKHNQ
+52 TNYKTLTDLINKQNQ
-67 VESKAIAELEKH
+67 VEAKAIAELEKH
-79 RETIKQMKILQDK
+79 REIIKQMKILQDK
-92 LISSQSRQA
+92 LISSQSQQA

-113 RKKYNDEIQKSVTAK
+113 RKKYNDEIQKSVIAK
-128 QKESEES
+128 QKEFEES
-135 AKSADGI
+135 TKSADGI

-157 KIIGLRSENISSL
+157 KIIGLRSQNISSL

-179 VRSELSK
+179 VKAELSK
-186 LNKIENEGKELT
+186 LNRIENEGKELT
-198 EEQAARKRELVNSE
+198 EEQVARKRELINSE

-244 QTLSKARIAYRN
+244 QSLSKARIAYRN

-274 QKTDAKVKEFDASI
+274 QKTDSKIKEFDASI

-318 LTISLGQFFLAISNN
+318 LTMSLSQFFLAISNN

-382 ITAYGKEITDFFKS
+382 ITAYGKEISNFFKS
-396 LAGAKQTLVDA
+396 LFGAKQALIE
-407 SDVSRA
+407 VSEVQRI

-421 TIELDIL
+421 TIELDVM

-438 TEDYNNARIKIID
+438 TEDYNKARMKIID

-464 RNLEDLDAAYKMLT
+464 RNLEDLDAAYKILT

-493 NSRMIEEYNKG
+493 NSKMIEEYNKG
-504 MEEALD
+504 MESALD

-516 EKKYGK
+516 EEKYGK
-522 EEGAEKFMTFKIG
+522 EKGAEKFMTFKIG
-535 LTSDDQEL
+535 ITSDDKEL
-543 RDAAEKIYK
+543 REAAEEIYR
-552 EFETTT
+552 EFNERTIGART
-558 VYNTFLGS
+558 NELS
-566 TQISVLESAYTG
+566 KAWLNISKTNE
-578 LTKINKKLKETQKTI
+578 KLKETQKTI
-593 SVMEASYQK
+593 SIMENSYRK
-602 AYGADTVKGADSL
+602 VFGTDTVKKSDSL
-615 FTKQQN
+615 LGKQQA

-628 LPESTEEEIKL
+628 LPESTEEELKL
-639 KNRRLK
+639 KNKRLK

-654 RELGIETDKQA
+654 KELGIETDKQA
-665 KTREKD
+665 KS
-671 EKKINDYVAKLREKE
+671 REKE
-686 INAYNQMLSL
+686 ERKIHDYIIKLQERERNAYNQMLSL

-702 EVNKRI
+702 EANKRI

-717 ERIDALNKY
+717 ERIEALNKY

-736 NADAQIE
+736 NAYAQIE

-802 RVKKILKSIQ
+802 RVKKMLKSVQ
-812 EEAEARAMDV
+812 EEADARSRAI
-822 SGKESREY
+822 SGKESTEY
-830 DYLAKDFKKGL
+830 DYLAKDYKKGL
-841 MSEEVYQAKRT
+841 MSEEVYQSKKKA
-852 DISNKYALIRF
+852 ISDKYALIRF

-875 TFGLQEE
+875 TFGLKEE
-882 EKKDIQKRLADNRL
+882 EKNDIERRLADNRL
-896 EYERFVM
+896 EYEKWVNE
-903 DQEIAAEEE
+903 QEIAAAEA
-912 LAEKKKQ
+912 LAEKKKE

-928 NQLIQ
+928 QQLIEQRFQNQL
-933 QRFANQ
+933 N
-939 QKALEEEAEV
+939 ALEEESEA
-949 NNEWSEEEKE
+949 NDEWSEREKE
-959 RIDRLEES
+959 RIDRLEEA
-967 GAISKEQADARKE
+967 GAISKEQADARK
-980 AIDQQAEKRAEII
+980 AVVDDQAAARENELENKRAEI
-993 EQKKKDTRKKQAM
+993 RKKQAVF
-1006 YERALALADI
+1006 EKAIAVADI
-1016 AKELAIAIFKIKA
+1016 MRELASAIFKIQA
-1029 QIAVLLSNPVTA
+1029 EAAAAAAIPFVGAALAAAALS
-1041 AYAAVASAQIP
+1041 QIP
-1052 WVIASGA
+1052 WI
-1059 AQTAMIMATPI
+1059 TAMAGVQAATVLATPI
-1070 PEYAEGTPDHPGGL
+1070 PEYAQGTEDHPGGL

-1091 KSEMIISNG
+1091 KSEMIIAG
-1100 RIFKT
+1100 GKVFRT
-1105 PSSDTLLNLPEHSM
+1105 PSTDTLVDLPPHSV

-1125 MAMEEMKI
+1125 AGMNT
-1133 LKAPR
+1133 LKAPDIHMSDR
-1138 ENRDSIGIEKL
+1138 AISFEEL
-1149 SEQFKESNKS
+1149 SALLKEGNQKTDT
-1159 LHELVRRSIIESKN
+1159 LLKMFRQNIKNEL
-1173 SRYTR
+1173 YAR
-1178 ELNNV
+1178 ELNKVNR
-1183 HSIKRR
+1183 ITR

>member
-1 MARSTKNME
+1 ME

-23 DAQLDKTK
+23 DVQLDKTK

-52 TNYKALTDLINKHNQ
+52 TNYKTLTDLINKQNQ
-67 VESKAIAELEKH
+67 VEAKAIAELEKH
-79 RETIKQMKILQDK
+79 RDTIKQIKILQDK
-92 LISSQSRQA
+92 LSSYQSQQT
-101 KEIEMLRSILEE
+101 KDIEMLRSAIEE
-113 RKKYNDEIQKSVTAK
+113 RKKYNDEIQKSVIAK
-128 QKESEES
+128 QKEFEES
-135 AKSADGI
+135 TKSADGI

-157 KIIGLRSENISSL
+157 KIIGLRSQNISSL

-179 VRSELSK
+179 VKAELSK
-186 LNKIENEGKELT
+186 LNRIEKEGKELT
-198 EEQAARKRELVNSE
+198 EEQVARKRELINSE

-244 QTLSKARIAYRN
+244 QSLSKARIAYRN

-274 QKTDAKVKEFDASI
+274 QKTDSKIKEFDASI

-299 GGFNTLQYSVQQV
+299 GGFNTLQHSVQLV

-318 LTISLGQFFLAISNN
+318 LTMSLSQFFLAISNN

-353 EGKKGIPVWKQL
+353 EGKKGVPVWKQL

-382 ITAYGKEITDFFKS
+382 ITAYGKEISNFFKS
-396 LAGAKQTLVDA
+396 LFGAKQALIEV
-407 SDVSRA
+407 SEVSRT

-421 TIELDIL
+421 TIELDIM

-438 TEDYNNARIKIID
+438 TEDYNKARMKIID

-464 RNLEDLDAAYKMLT
+464 RNLEDLDAAYKILT

-493 NSRMIEEYNKG
+493 NSKMIEEYNKG
-504 MEEALD
+504 MESALD
-510 GVLEKF
+510 GVLEEF
-516 EKKYGK
+516 ENKYGK
-522 EEGAEKFMTFKIG
+522 EKGAEKFMTFKIG
-535 LTSDDQEL
+535 ITSDDKEL
-543 RDAAEKIYK
+543 REAAEEIYR
-552 EFETTT
+552 EFNERTIGART
-558 VYNTFLGS
+558 NELS
-566 TQISVLESAYTG
+566 KAWLNISKTNE
-578 LTKINKKLKETQKTI
+578 KLKETQKTI
-593 SVMEASYQK
+593 SIMEDSYRK
-602 AYGADTVKGADSL
+602 VFGTDTVKKSDSL
-615 FTKQQN
+615 LGKQQA

-628 LPESTEEEIKL
+628 LPESTEEELKL

-654 RELGIETDKQA
+654 KELGIETDKQA
-665 KTREKD
+665 KS
-671 EKKINDYVAKLREKE
+671 REKE
-686 INAYNQMLSL
+686 ERKIHDYIIKLQERERNAYNQMLSL

-702 EVNKRI
+702 EANKRI

-717 ERIDALNKY
+717 ERIEVLNKY

-736 NADAQIE
+736 NAYAQIE

-802 RVKKILKSIQ
+802 RVKKMLKSVQ
-812 EEAEARAMDV
+812 EEADARSRAI
-822 SGKESREY
+822 SGKESAEY
-830 DYLAKDFKKGL
+830 DYLAKDYKKGL
-841 MSEEVYQAKRT
+841 MSEEVYQSKKKA
-852 DISNKYALIRF
+852 ISDKYALIRF

-875 TFGLQEE
+875 TFGLKEE
-882 EKKDIQKRLADNRL
+882 EKNDIERRLADNRL
-896 EYERFVM
+896 EYEKWVNE
-903 DQEIAAEEE
+903 QEIAAAEA
-912 LAEKKKQ
+912 LAEKKKE

-928 NQLIQ
+928 QQLIEQRFQNQL
-933 QRFANQ
+933 N
-939 QKALEEEAEV
+939 ALEEESEA
-949 NNEWSEEEKE
+949 NDEWSEREKE
-959 RIDRLEES
+959 RIDRLEEA
-967 GAISKEQADARKE
+967 GAISKEQADARK
-980 AIDQQAEKRAEII
+980 AVVDDQAAAREDQIENKRKEIL
-993 EQKKKDTRKKQAM
+993 RKQAI
-1006 YERALALADI
+1006 YEKAM
-1016 AKELAIAIFKIKA
+1016 AIA
-1029 QIAVLLSNPVTA
+1029 QIAWNTAQAIMAAWTNPFTAPGMIPLIIAAGAVQSATVL
-1041 AYAAVASAQIP
+1041 
-1052 WVIASGA
+1052 
-1059 AQTAMIMATPI
+1059 ATPI
-1070 PEYAEGTPDHPGGL
+1070 PEYAQGTEDHPGGL

-1091 KSEMIISNG
+1091 KSEMIIAG
-1100 RIFKT
+1100 GKVFRT
-1105 PSSDTLLNLPEHSM
+1105 PSTDTLVDLPPHSV

-1125 MAMEEMKI
+1125 AEMNT
-1133 LKAPR
+1133 LKAPDIHMSDR
-1138 ENRDSIGIEKL
+1138 AISFEEL
-1149 SEQFKESNKS
+1149 SALLKEGNQKTDT
-1159 LHELVRRSIIESKN
+1159 LLKMFRQNIKNEL
-1173 SRYTR
+1173 YAR
-1178 ELNNV
+1178 ELNKVNR
-1183 HSIKRR
+1183 ITR

>member
-1 MARSTKNME
+1 ME

-23 DAQLDKTK
+23 DVQLDKTK

-52 TNYKALTDLINKHNQ
+52 TNYKTLTDLINKQNQ
-67 VESKAIAELEKH
+67 VEAKAIAELEKH
-79 RETIKQMKILQDK
+79 REIIKQMKILQDK
-92 LISSQSRQA
+92 LISSQSQQA

-113 RKKYNDEIQKSVTAK
+113 RKKYNDEIQKSVIAK
-128 QKESEES
+128 QKEFEES
-135 AKSADGI
+135 TKSADGI

-157 KIIGLRSENISSL
+157 KIIGLRSQNISSL

-179 VRSELSK
+179 VKAELSK
-186 LNKIENEGKELT
+186 LNRIENEGKELT
-198 EEQAARKRELVNSE
+198 EEQVARKRELINSE

-244 QTLSKARIAYRN
+244 QSLSKARIAYRN

-274 QKTDAKVKEFDASI
+274 QKTDSKIKEFDASI

-318 LTISLGQFFLAISNN
+318 LTMSLSQFFLAISNN

-382 ITAYGKEITDFFKS
+382 ITAYGKEISNFFKS
-396 LAGAKQTLVDA
+396 LFGAKQALIE
-407 SDVSRA
+407 VSEVQRI

-421 TIELDIL
+421 TIELDVM

-438 TEDYNNARIKIID
+438 TEDYNKARMKIID

-464 RNLEDLDAAYKMLT
+464 RNLEDLDAAYKILT
-478 QSIIQNSIQKGLQEA
+478 QSIIQNSIQKGLQEV
-493 NSRMIEEYNKG
+493 NSKMIEEYNKG
-504 MEEALD
+504 MESALD
-510 GVLEKF
+510 GVLEEF
-516 EKKYGK
+516 ENKYGK
-522 EEGAEKFMTFKIG
+522 GKGAEKFMTFKIG
-535 LTSDDQEL
+535 ITSDDKEL
-543 RDAAEKIYK
+543 REAAEEIYR
-552 EFETTT
+552 EFNERTIGART
-558 VYNTFLGS
+558 NELS
-566 TQISVLESAYTG
+566 KAWLNISKTNE
-578 LTKINKKLKETQKTI
+578 KLKETQKTI
-593 SVMEASYQK
+593 SIMENSYRK
-602 AYGADTVKGADSL
+602 VFGTDTVKKSDSL
-615 FTKQQN
+615 LGKQQA

-628 LPESTEEEIKL
+628 LPESTEEELKL
-639 KNRRLK
+639 KNKRLK

-654 RELGIETDKQA
+654 KELGIETDKQA
-665 KTREKD
+665 KS
-671 EKKINDYVAKLREKE
+671 REKE
-686 INAYNQMLSL
+686 ERKIHDYIIKLQERERNAYNQMLSL

-702 EVNKRI
+702 EANKRI
-708 VQDERFSYE
+708 VQDERFSYK
-717 ERIDALNKY
+717 ERIEALNKY

-736 NADAQIE
+736 NAYAQIE

-802 RVKKILKSIQ
+802 RVKKMLKSIQ
-812 EEAEARAMDV
+812 EEADARSRAI
-822 SGKESREY
+822 SGKESTEY
-830 DYLAKDFKKGL
+830 DYLAKDYKKGL
-841 MSEEVYQAKRT
+841 MSEEVYQSKKKA
-852 DISNKYALIRF
+852 ISDKCALIRF

-875 TFGLQEE
+875 TFGLKEE
-882 EKKDIQKRLADNRL
+882 EKNDIERRLADNRL
-896 EYERFVM
+896 EYEKWVNE
-903 DQEIAAEEE
+903 QEIAAAEA
-912 LAEKKKQ
+912 LAEKKKE

-928 NQLIQ
+928 QQLIEQRFQNQL
-933 QRFANQ
+933 N
-939 QKALEEEAEV
+939 ALEEESEA
-949 NNEWSEEEKE
+949 NDEWSEREKE
-959 RIDRLEES
+959 RIDRLEEA
-967 GAISKEQADARKE
+967 GAISKEQADARK
-980 AIDQQAEKRAEII
+980 AVVDDQAAAREDQIENKRKEIL
-993 EQKKKDTRKKQAM
+993 RKQAI
-1006 YERALALADI
+1006 YEKAM
-1016 AKELAIAIFKIKA
+1016 AIA
-1029 QIAVLLSNPVTA
+1029 QIAWNTAQAIMAAWTNPFTAPGMIPLIIAAGAVQSATVL
-1041 AYAAVASAQIP
+1041 
-1052 WVIASGA
+1052 
-1059 AQTAMIMATPI
+1059 ATPI
-1070 PEYAEGTPDHPGGL
+1070 PEYAQGTEDHPGGL

-1091 KSEMIISNG
+1091 KSEMIIAG
-1100 RIFKT
+1100 GKVFRT
-1105 PSSDTLLNLPEHSM
+1105 PSTDTLVDLPPHSV

-1125 MAMEEMKI
+1125 AEMNT
-1133 LKAPR
+1133 LKAPDIHMSDR
-1138 ENRDSIGIEKL
+1138 VISFEEL
-1149 SEQFKESNKS
+1149 SALLKEGNQKTDT
-1159 LHELVRRSIIESKN
+1159 LLKMFRQNIKNEL
-1173 SRYTR
+1173 YAR
-1178 ELNNV
+1178 ELNKVNR
-1183 HSIKRR
+1183 ITR

>member
-1 MARSTKNME
+1 ME

-23 DAQLDKTK
+23 DVQLDKTK

-52 TNYKALTDLINKHNQ
+52 TNYKTLTDLINKQNQ
-67 VESKAIAELEKH
+67 VEAKAIAELEKH
-79 RETIKQMKILQDK
+79 REIIKQMKILQDK
-92 LISSQSRQA
+92 LISSQSQQA

-113 RKKYNDEIQKSVTAK
+113 RKKYNDEIQKSVIAK
-128 QKESEES
+128 QKEFEES
-135 AKSADGI
+135 TKSADGI

-157 KIIGLRSENISSL
+157 KIIGLRSQNISSL

-179 VRSELSK
+179 VKAELSK
-186 LNKIENEGKELT
+186 LNRIENEGKELT
-198 EEQAARKRELVNSE
+198 EEQVARKRELINSE

-244 QTLSKARIAYRN
+244 QSLSKARIAYRN

-274 QKTDAKVKEFDASI
+274 QKTDSKIKEFDASI

-318 LTISLGQFFLAISNN
+318 LTMSLSQFFLAISNN

-382 ITAYGKEITDFFKS
+382 ITAYGKEISNFFKS
-396 LAGAKQTLVDA
+396 LFGAKQALIE
-407 SDVSRA
+407 VSEVQRI

-421 TIELDIL
+421 TIELDVM

-438 TEDYNNARIKIID
+438 TEDYNKARMKIID

-464 RNLEDLDAAYKMLT
+464 RNLEDLDAAYKILT

-493 NSRMIEEYNKG
+493 NSKMIEEYNKG
-504 MEEALD
+504 MESALD
-510 GVLEKF
+510 GVLEEF
-516 EKKYGK
+516 ENKYGK
-522 EEGAEKFMTFKIG
+522 GKGAEKFMTFKIG
-535 LTSDDQEL
+535 ITSDDKEL
-543 RDAAEKIYK
+543 REAAEEIYR
-552 EFETTT
+552 EFNERTIGART
-558 VYNTFLGS
+558 NELS
-566 TQISVLESAYTG
+566 KAWLNISKTNE
-578 LTKINKKLKETQKTI
+578 KLKETQKTI
-593 SVMEASYQK
+593 SIMENSYRK
-602 AYGADTVKGADSL
+602 VFGTDTVKKSDSL
-615 FTKQQN
+615 LGKQQA

-628 LPESTEEEIKL
+628 LPESTEEELKL
-639 KNRRLK
+639 KNKRLK

-654 RELGIETDKQA
+654 KELGIETDKQA
-665 KTREKD
+665 KS
-671 EKKINDYVAKLREKE
+671 REKE
-686 INAYNQMLSL
+686 ERKIHDYIIKLQERERNAYNQMLSL

-702 EVNKRI
+702 EANKRI

-717 ERIDALNKY
+717 ERIEALNKY

-736 NADAQIE
+736 NAYAQIE

-802 RVKKILKSIQ
+802 RVKKMLKSIQ
-812 EEAEARAMDV
+812 EEADARSRAI
-822 SGKESREY
+822 SGKESTEY
-830 DYLAKDFKKGL
+830 DYLAKDYKKGL
-841 MSEEVYQAKRT
+841 MSEEVYQSKKKA
-852 DISNKYALIRF
+852 ISDKYALIRF

-875 TFGLQEE
+875 TFGLKEE
-882 EKKDIQKRLADNRL
+882 EKNDIERRLAENRL
-896 EYERFVM
+896 EYEKWVNE
-903 DQEIAAEEE
+903 QEIAAAEA
-912 LAEKKKQ
+912 LAEKKKE

-928 NQLIQ
+928 QQLIEQRFQNQL
-933 QRFANQ
+933 N
-939 QKALEEEAEV
+939 ALEEESEA
-949 NNEWSEEEKE
+949 NDEWSEREKE
-959 RIDRLEES
+959 RIDRLEEA
-967 GAISKEQADARKE
+967 GAISKEQADARK
-980 AIDQQAEKRAEII
+980 AVVDDQAAAREDQIENKRKEIL
-993 EQKKKDTRKKQAM
+993 RKQAI
-1006 YERALALADI
+1006 YEKAM
-1016 AKELAIAIFKIKA
+1016 AIA
-1029 QIAVLLSNPVTA
+1029 QIAWNTAQAIMAAWTNPFTAPGMIPLIIAAGAVQSATVL
-1041 AYAAVASAQIP
+1041 
-1052 WVIASGA
+1052 
-1059 AQTAMIMATPI
+1059 ATPI
-1070 PEYAEGTPDHPGGL
+1070 PEYAQGTEDHPGGL

-1091 KSEMIISNG
+1091 KSEMIIAG
-1100 RIFKT
+1100 GKVFRT
-1105 PSSDTLLNLPEHSM
+1105 PSTDTLVDLPPHSV

-1125 MAMEEMKI
+1125 AEMNT
-1133 LKAPR
+1133 LKAPDIHMSDR
-1138 ENRDSIGIEKL
+1138 AISFEEL
-1149 SEQFKESNKS
+1149 SALLKEGNQKTDT
-1159 LHELVRRSIIESKN
+1159 LLKMFRQNIKNEL
-1173 SRYTR
+1173 YAR
-1178 ELNNV
+1178 ELNKVNR
-1183 HSIKRR
+1183 ITR